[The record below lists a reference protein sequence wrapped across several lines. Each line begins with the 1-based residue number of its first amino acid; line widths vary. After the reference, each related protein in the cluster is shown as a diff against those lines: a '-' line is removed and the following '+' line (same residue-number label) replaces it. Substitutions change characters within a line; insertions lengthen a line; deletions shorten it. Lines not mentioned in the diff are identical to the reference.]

1 MPDEQKLLEYLRR
14 ATADLGHARQRLREE
29 EDARH
34 EPIAI
39 VSMSCRFPGGAD
51 NPELLWDLVS
61 SGTDAISEWPSD
73 RGWDTAALY
82 DPDPDR
88 PGTSYTR
95 HGGFLHE
102 AGEFDAAFFGMSP
115 REALATDPQ
124 QRLLLE
130 TSWETLER
138 AGIAPASLK
147 GTATGVFVG
156 AMTNGYGDGSRDQ
169 SDVQGLLH
177 TGTAGSVI
185 SGRISYTLGLEG
197 PAVTVD
203 TACSSSLV
211 ALHLAIRAL
220 RSGECSLA
228 LACGVTVMPHPDPYV
243 AFSRQRALAPDGRC
257 KAFAAGAD
265 GTSWSEGVGVL
276 LLERLSDA
284 RRNGHRV
291 LAVVRGSA
299 VNQDGASNGLTAPNG
314 PSQQRVIRAALAD
327 ARLLP
332 GDVDAVEAHG
342 TGTRLGD
349 PIEAQALLAT
359 YGQDRPSDRP
369 LLLGSLKSNVGH
381 TSAAAGVGGVI
392 KMVQALRHGVLP
404 RTLHVD
410 APTPQV
416 DWSSGAVEL
425 LTEERSWAADP
436 DRPRRA
442 AVSGFG
448 VSGTNAHVILEEAP
462 ASEDH
467 APAGTPD
474 AETTGATEAADATES
489 RDPLPLVP
497 WVLSARGEEALTERA
512 RQLLALVDAEPGL
525 SPGAVA
531 RALAGGRSPF
541 EHRAVVVAGDA
552 EGFRTGLTGL
562 VTGGEA
568 ANVVRGLAGPA
579 GRTVFV
585 FPGQGSQWT
594 GMALELLDSSPVFA
608 ARMAECERALAAH
621 VDWSL
626 TEVLTSAADLER
638 VDVVQPALWAVM
650 VSLAALWRS
659 AGVEPDAVLGH
670 SQGEIAAAVVAG
682 ALSLEDGAKVV
693 ALRSQAIVTLAG
705 RGAMASVPLPPGEL
719 ADRLAQWDGRLS
731 VAAANGPAATVL
743 SGDTE
748 AIDGI
753 VARLQAEDVRA
764 RRIPVDYASHSAH
777 VEEIRERLLECLAD
791 IRPTTGQVPFFSTVD
806 LRWQDS
812 DALDAEYW
820 YRNLRQTVRFEE
832 ATRTLL
838 DQGFRYFVESSAHPV
853 LTVGISQTAEAEE
866 SDAVAVGTLRRDQ
879 GGLDRF
885 LLSLAEAHTGGL
897 APDWDT
903 LLAGH
908 PDDTVDLPTYPFQRR
923 RFWLE
928 RPSAD
933 TQDTVV
939 DPADAAF
946 WESVGGQDL
955 PALTTTLGVRAED
968 PLTVVLPALADWRRR
983 RDERATVDSWR
994 YRIDWR
1000 PLADAPAGRTA
1011 TPTGTWLVA
1020 VTDATDDD
1028 PAREAVLRALREA
1041 GADPVPVVLTEAH
1054 TDRATLTARLSEA
1067 AAATG
1072 PVSGVLSLVALDE
1085 RPHPNHPHLP
1095 LGTALTLTLVQALG
1109 DSGVTAPLWCA
1120 TRGAVTTGRDD
1131 AVTSPGQH
1139 LVWGLGRCAALEHPQ
1154 RWGGLV
1160 DLPDTLDERAAARLC
1175 SLLAGPAGRDDED
1188 QVAVRHSGA
1197 YGRRLVRAR
1206 PADPARAEAWQ
1217 PRGTVLVTGGT
1228 GGVGAHLARWLAKG
1242 GAEHLVLVGRR
1253 GADAP
1258 GAADLA
1264 AELTALGTEVTVA
1277 ACDVADRDRLAE
1289 LVAGLEQ
1296 DGTRIRTV
1304 IHAAGTGLLVP
1315 LTDTDPDEFADIL
1328 YAKVAGAENLDA
1340 VFDRDD
1346 LDSFVL
1352 FSSISGVWGSG
1363 DHGAYAS
1370 ANAYLDALAD
1380 RRRARGRT
1388 ATSVVWGIWDPEG
1401 GAGMAAN
1408 LVEEQLRSRG
1418 IPFMAPQVAL
1428 TGLQQVL
1435 TDDETVVLVTAVD
1448 WDRFAPVFT
1457 SARPSPLIAD
1467 LPEVRRALAEET
1479 APGKDGDETAST
1491 LRDRIADLTPADRDR
1506 LLTDLVRGHAAGVLG
1521 HGSADAIAPERAF
1534 RELGFDSLTAVEMRN
1549 RLNAAT
1555 GLRLPLT
1562 VLFDYASAAA
1572 LARHLREELLG
1583 PDTAAPALPAVPA
1596 HVRADADDPIAI
1608 VGMSCRYPGDVRS
1621 PEDLWRLVAEG
1632 RDVISGL
1639 PADRGWDLDGLY
1651 DTDPDRPGTTYSA
1664 EGGFLYDAGQF
1675 DPAFFGISP
1684 REALAMDPQQRL
1696 LLETSWEALER
1707 AGIDPG
1713 SLRGGQVGVFA
1724 GAAYQGYGGLSDVP
1738 EEVEGHLIAGISTSI
1753 LSGRIAYTLGLE
1765 GPAVTVDTAC
1775 SSSLVAVHLA
1785 AQALRSGECTLAL
1798 AGGATVMGTPLSFT
1812 GFSRQRGLAAD
1823 GRCKS
1828 FAASADGFGMAEGV
1842 GLLLLERLSDA
1853 RRNGHPVLALVRGS
1867 AVNQDGASNGLTAP
1881 SGLAQQRVI
1890 RSALAG
1896 AGVPSAE
1903 VDVVEAHGTGTRL
1916 GDPIEAQALLA
1927 TYGQD
1932 RPADR
1937 PLLLGS
1943 LKSNIGH
1950 SQAAAGVAGIIK
1962 MVQAMRHEVLPR
1974 TLHAEE
1980 PTPNVDW
1987 SAGAVELLTE
1997 PRPWTRNGHPRRA
2010 GVSSFGLSGTNAHVI
2025 IEEPHDEE
2033 EPGRPADG
2041 SELGAAVPWLLS
2053 ARTPEALREQATR
2066 LHAQLTDRPELR
2078 PVDVAHTLA
2087 TTRSAFEHRAVV
2099 VGTDRDTLLTGLAAL
2114 AAGQNDPA
2122 VVRGTAATPGR
2133 TAFVFPGQGSQWV
2146 GMAVGLLDTAPVFA
2160 ERIAECERALSPYV
2174 DWSLTGVLRDDP
2186 GAPSLERV
2194 DVVQPVL
2201 FSVMVSLAALW
2212 RSYGVEPSA
2221 VVGHSQG
2228 EIAAA
2233 VVAGALSLEDGAKV
2247 VALRSR
2253 ILTAL
2258 VGRGAMLFV
2267 ALPDEDVRERLAPW
2281 GAKLSVAAVNG
2292 PASVT
2297 VSGDPEALEEFG
2309 ERLSEDG
2316 VMRWTIP
2323 GVTFAGHSP
2332 QVDELRRELLDALA
2346 GVTPRRTDIAFYSTV
2361 TGGALDTTA
2370 LDTEYWYRNLR
2381 EPVEF
2386 HRTVAALID
2395 AGHDTFVEASPHPVL
2410 TVWIERSLEAADV
2423 AGRVTGTLHTDDGGP
2438 DRFLA
2443 ALAGPHVHGVPVDW
2457 RAVFAGTDARPV
2469 ELPTYAFQR
2478 QRYWLEPTSAS
2489 ADGSAPQGGAQPA
2502 DTAFWDAV
2510 ERNDLTAVAAAL
2522 NLPDEDETART
2533 SLGGVLPALADWQR
2547 GRRGRTTIDG
2557 WRYRV
2562 TFKALHLAP
2571 GTPALTGTWWVVVPD
2586 GTATGPIT
2594 SGVLRALE
2602 RHGATAVPVEIGSAD
2617 TDRAELAARL
2627 GASTAPD
2634 GGVLSL
2640 LALAE
2645 EPYADGTALPT
2656 GLALTTTLL
2665 QALGDAGINAPL
2677 WSATSGA
2684 VSVGR
2689 SDALTAPAQATLW
2702 GLGAVA
2708 GVEYPE
2714 RWAGLIDLP
2723 ADLDDRS
2730 GGRLAAVLAG
2740 LDGEDQIAVRPSG
2753 VYGRRLVRA
2762 LPVEETTEGS
2772 WKPDGTVLITGG
2784 TGALGAHVARRLA
2797 RSGARHLLLT
2807 GRRGPDTPGAA
2818 ELVAELA
2825 DLGAHAEVAACDAAD
2840 RDALAALLAGI
2851 PEDRPLRAVVH
2862 AAGVLDDGVL
2872 DTLTPERAAA
2882 VLRPKMDA
2890 ARNLD
2895 TLTRDL
2901 DLTAFVLFSSL
2912 AGTLGGTGQGSYAAA
2927 NAFLDALA
2935 EQRRSL
2941 GLPATAVA
2949 WGLWAGDSAANSARE
2964 RLVRNGLPP
2973 MDPELAVTALEQ
2985 ALDRAETRLVLCDFA
3000 WDRFAPAYTALRPSV
3015 VLRELPEARDIL
3027 AAAGADRQETE
3038 ADSLAGRLA
3047 TLSAQERQEEL
3058 IRLVRTEVAAVLG
3071 YADPADIDP
3080 DRVFKD
3086 LGFDSLTAVDLRNR
3100 LSEVTGLRLSVTLV
3114 FDHPTVTALV
3124 DHVRSELGGTAPVP
3138 ESVPTVPASPASP
3151 AAPVDDDAIAVVAM
3165 SCRYP
3170 GGVTTPEELWRLVTS
3185 GADAITEFPTGR
3197 GWDLD
3202 ELYDPDPD
3210 KVGRTYAREGGFLHD
3225 ADHFDPAFFGI
3236 SPREALAIDPQ
3247 QRLLLEISWEAF
3259 ERAGIDPASLKGS
3272 RAGVFV
3278 GSSYRDYGS
3287 RVQQPTEEIEG
3298 YLGIGSAGSVAS
3310 GRISYTFGLEG
3321 PAVTVDTA
3329 CSSSLV
3335 AVHLAAQAL
3344 RAGECSLALAGGV
3357 TVMSTPGAFIEFSR
3371 QRGLAAD
3378 GRCKPFA
3385 AAADGTAWAEGAGMV
3400 VLERLS
3406 DARRNGHPVLALVRG
3421 SAVNQDGASNGLTA
3435 PNGPSQQRVIRQA
3448 LASAGLNSA
3457 DVDAVEAHGT
3467 GTRLGDPIEAQ
3478 ALLATYGQDR
3488 PSDRPLLLGSLK
3500 SNMGHAQAAAG
3511 IAGLQ
3516 KMVLAMRHGVLPR
3529 TLHVDAPT
3537 PFVDWSAGAVS
3548 LLTEDTPWPDNGHP
3562 RRAAISSF
3570 GVSGTN
3576 AHTILEHVP
3585 DEYVPDGVAEPE
3597 SADETAGAGDD
3608 GDGVVLP
3615 WLLSARSR
3623 VALRAQAQRLLE
3635 HADARPGLRPADI
3648 AHTLATAR
3656 SAFEYRGAVVG
3667 DSREAL
3673 IGGLKALATAG
3684 SAPGV
3689 TQGTAVAGRT
3699 AFLFAGQGSQRAGM
3713 GAELYARY
3721 PVFADAFDAICAEL
3735 DPLLDR
3741 PLRDVVFAPAGSDA
3755 AALLDRTEYTQPA
3768 LFAVEVALFRLV
3780 EHWGVVPDLLLGH
3793 SIGELAAA
3801 HVAGVLS
3808 APDAAA
3814 LVAARGRLMQAL
3826 PEGGAMVALTASEED
3841 VAALLAPYEGR
3852 VAVAAVNGPASVVVS
3867 GDEDAVLDIAEQWR
3881 GRGGKARRL
3890 TVSHA
3895 FHSPHMDAMLDEFR
3909 RVAESLDFRA
3919 PRIPLVSDVTGEL
3932 ATPEQ
3937 LGSPEY
3943 WVRHVREAVRFHD
3956 GMRRLAAEGA
3966 MTYLELGPDGSLT
3979 AMGRDCLADDSPSG
3993 FEDPA
3998 DPSAAGAL
4006 VPLLRKDRTETRA
4019 VTDALAHLYVRG
4031 TAVDWP
4037 TVMDTDATGT
4047 ARQVDLPTY
4056 AFQRER
4062 YWLEATAAAGGMA
4075 AAGLL
4080 PADHPLLGAA
4090 VPLADTDGVLFT
4102 SRLSVRTHPWL
4113 ADHGVYGTAL
4123 LPATALL
4130 ELAVRAGD
4138 QVGYGQVE
4146 ELTLEAPLVIPARGA
4161 VVLQLSVGA
4170 PDASGARPVSV
4181 HTRPEDTDDAAWT
4194 CHARGLLIPTTEATE
4209 PAESMIWPPTGAEP
4223 VELDGLYERFAEGG
4237 FGYGPAFQGL
4247 REVWRLGDEVYA
4259 EASLPSEQQAE
4270 AAKFGLHPALLD
4282 SALHSLIFGV
4292 LEGTTQGWLP
4302 FSWNG
4307 IRLHASGAR
4316 ALRIRL
4322 TPAGNNAVSVR
4333 ATDTA
4338 GQPVASIRSLVL
4350 RPVNPDQVRAAR
4362 TAHHDDLYRVEWPVL
4377 PQPAAADPDGWA
4389 VIGAEAPDWA
4399 AHGITRSA
4407 TDLEALSREI
4417 AEGAGAIAPPAVVLA
4432 HVPAAPAGQGQA
4444 DAVRHVTGR
4453 TLALVRDWLADDTFA
4468 DAKLVLVTRGG
4479 VPSTADGDAP
4489 DLTHAAVWGLVRSA
4503 QTENPGR
4510 FVLADLDDASRD
4522 GLVAAVASGEPQLA
4536 LRESRAH
4543 IARLARVPAAEQQA
4557 TPDWGRPGTVLITGG
4572 TGAIGSVLARH
4583 LVAEHGVKRLLL
4595 TSRRGPAAEGAAD
4608 LVVDLAA
4615 LGAHAEVVACD
4626 AADREALARLL
4637 DSLPEAH
4644 PLTAVVHAAG
4654 TIADGVVDAMTPAQ
4668 LDTALR
4674 PKVDAAWNLH
4684 ELTEGMDLSAF
4695 VVFSSIAGVF
4705 GGMGQG
4711 NYAAANSFLDAL
4723 AHHRRTLG
4731 LPAASLAWGLW
4742 ANKGGMSGGLDEADF
4757 RRIARGGI
4765 VAFSPAEGAA
4775 LFDTANATG
4784 EPVVLPLRLDTTALA
4799 AQSGTGGVPAL
4810 LRGLVRPPARRSA
4823 AAGEAAPDAADTL
4836 RRTLAGQPEHRRT
4849 RTLLDLV
4856 RGHAATVLG
4865 FPGPASVDA
4874 ERGLLELGFDSLT
4887 AVELRNRLGA
4897 ATGLRLPATLLFD
4910 HPTSGAIA
4918 RQLAVELAPEGTE
4931 SDPASAD
4938 TTGLAELGLLEGA
4951 LDSGT
4956 AAPEL
4961 INRLQELIGRLR
4973 PGTGDAAEDRLEERM
4988 DTASDDEL
4996 FEFIDNELGMS

>member
-14 ATADLGHARQRLREE
+14 ATADLGQARQRLREE

-39 VSMSCRFPGGAD
+39 VSMSCRYPGGAD
-51 NPELLWDLVS
+51 DPEQLWDMVA
-61 SGTDAISEWPSD
+61 SGTDAISEWPAD

-95 HGGFLHE
+95 HGGFLHR

-138 AGIAPASLK
+138 AGLDPAALK
-147 GTATGVFVG
+147 GSATGVFVG
-156 AMTNGYGDGSRDQ
+156 AMTNDYGDGSRDR

-265 GTSWSEGVGVL
+265 GTSWSEGAGVL

-284 RRNGHRV
+284 RRHGRRV

-359 YGQDRPSDRP
+359 YGQDREEP
-369 LLLGSLKSNVGH
+369 LWLGSLKSNIGH

-392 KMVQALRHGVLP
+392 KMVQAMRHGVLP

-410 APTPQV
+410 APSPQV
-416 DWSSGAVEL
+416 DWSSGAVRL
-425 LTEERSWAADP
+425 LTEERSWP
-436 DRPRRA
+436 SGPERPRRA

-462 ASEDH
+462 PAEDS
-467 APAGTPD
+467 APAGTTEPD
-474 AETTGATEAADATES
+474 ETAGTTEPDDAPRATES
-489 RDPLPLVP
+489 GDPMPLPLVP
-497 WVLSARGEEALTERA
+497 WVLSARSEEALIERA
-512 RQLLALVDAEPGL
+512 RQLLPLVDLLDADDGPG
-525 SPGAVA
+525 PGAVA
-531 RALAGGRSPF
+531 RALATGRSAF
-541 EHRAVVVAGDA
+541 EHRAVVVAGDPD
-552 EGFRTGLTGL
+552 GFRAGLTGL

-568 ANVVRGLAGPA
+568 AGVVRGVAGPA

-594 GMALELLDSSPVFA
+594 GMALDLLDSSPVFA
-608 ARMAECERALAAH
+608 ARMAACERALAPH

-626 TEVLTSAADLER
+626 AAVLRGDADAPPLDR

-693 ALRSQAIVTLAG
+693 ALRSQALTALAG
-705 RGAMASVPLPPGEL
+705 RGGMASVPLPPEEL
-719 ADRLAQWDGRLS
+719 ADRLGQWDGRLF

-748 AIDGI
+748 AIDGV
-753 VARLQAEDVRA
+753 VAELQAEDVRA

-791 IRPTTGQVPFFSTVD
+791 IEPTTGRVPFFSTVD
-806 LRWQDS
+806 LNWQDS
-812 DALDAEYW
+812 GTLDAEYW

-838 DQGFRYFVESSAHPV
+838 AQGFRFFVESSAHPV

-908 PDDTVDLPTYPFQRR
+908 PGGTVDLPTYPFQRR
-923 RFWLE
+923 RYWLE
-928 RPSAD
+928 RPPAGAED
-933 TQDTVV
+933 TAAT

-955 PALTTTLGVRAED
+955 PALTTTLGVRPED

-1000 PLADAPAGRTA
+1000 PLAAAPAGRTA
-1011 TPTGTWLVA
+1011 AAPTGTWLVA
-1020 VTDATDDD
+1020 VTDGTEAD
-1028 PAREAVLRALREA
+1028 PARDAVIRALREA
-1041 GADPVPVVLTEAH
+1041 GVVPVPVVLTEAH
-1054 TDRATLTARLSEA
+1054 ADRATLTAHLSEA
-1067 AAATG
+1067 STG
-1072 PVSGVLSLVALDE
+1072 PVDGVLSLVALDE
-1085 RPHPNHPHLP
+1085 RPHPSHPHLP
-1095 LGTALTLTLVQALG
+1095 LGLALTLTLVQALG
-1109 DSGVTAPLWCA
+1109 DAGVTAPLWCA

-1139 LVWGLGRCAALEHPQ
+1139 MVWGLGRCAALEHPQ

-1160 DLPDTLDERAAARLC
+1160 DLPDTLDERAAALLC
-1175 SLLAGPAGRDDED
+1175 GVLAGRDDED
-1188 QVAVRHSGA
+1188 QVAVRPSGA

-1206 PADPARAEAWQ
+1206 PADPARADAWQ

-1253 GADAP
+1253 GADTP
-1258 GAADLA
+1258 GAADLT
-1264 AELTALGTEVTVA
+1264 AELTALGTRVTVA

-1296 DGTRIRTV
+1296 DGSRISTV

-1315 LTDTDPDEFADIL
+1315 LSDTDPDEFADIL

-1363 DHGAYAS
+1363 DHGAYAA
-1370 ANAYLDALAD
+1370 ANAHLDALAD

-1408 LVEEQLRSRG
+1408 LVEEQLRGRG

-1457 SARPSPLIAD
+1457 SARPSPLIGD

-1479 APGKDGDETAST
+1479 APGQDGDDTASS
-1491 LRDRIADLTPADRDR
+1491 LRDRIADLPPADRDR
-1506 LLTDLVRGHAAGVLG
+1506 LLTDLVRAHAAAVLG

-1562 VLFDYASAAA
+1562 VLFDYASADA
-1572 LARHLREELLG
+1572 LARHLRGELLG
-1583 PDTAAPALPAVPA
+1583 PDTAAPAGPAVPA
-1596 HVRADADDPIAI
+1596 HVPADADDPIAI
-1608 VGMSCRYPGDVRS
+1608 VGMSCRYPGDVRT
-1621 PEDLWRLVAEG
+1621 PDDLWRLVAEG
-1632 RDVISGL
+1632 RDVISAL

-1651 DTDPDRPGTTYSA
+1651 DTDPDRPGTTYSS

-1707 AGIDPG
+1707 AGIDPA

-1785 AQALRSGECTLAL
+1785 AQALRSGECSLAL
-1798 AGGATVMGTPLSFT
+1798 AGGVTVMGTPLSFT

-1828 FAASADGFGMAEGV
+1828 FGADADGFGMAEGV

-1853 RRNGHPVLALVRGS
+1853 RRNGHRVLALVRGS

-1987 SAGAVELLTE
+1987 SLGAVELLTE
-1997 PRPWTRNGHPRRA
+1997 PRPWTRGGHPRRA

-2025 IEEPHDEE
+2025 IEEPYGEAPAAAPEE
-2033 EPGRPADG
+2033 NAPV
-2041 SELGAAVPWLLS
+2041 AAVPWLLS
-2053 ARTPEALREQATR
+2053 GRTPEALREQAAR
-2066 LHAQLTDRPELR
+2066 LHAHLTDRPELR
-2078 PVDVAHTLA
+2078 PHDVGLTL
-2087 TTRSAFEHRAVV
+2087 TTARSAFEHRAVV
-2099 VGTDRDTLLTGLAAL
+2099 VGADRDTLLTGLAAL
-2114 AAGQNDPA
+2114 AAGENDPA
-2122 VVRGTAATPGR
+2122 VVHGTAATPGR
-2133 TAFVFPGQGSQWV
+2133 TVFVFPGQGSQWA
-2146 GMAVGLLDTAPVFA
+2146 GMAVGLLDSAPVFA
-2160 ERIAECERALSPYV
+2160 ERVAQCERALSPYV
-2174 DWSLTGVLRDDP
+2174 DWSLTEVLRGEP
-2186 GAPSLERV
+2186 GSPPLDRV

-2221 VVGHSQG
+2221 VIGHSQG

-2233 VVAGALSLEDGAKV
+2233 VVAGALSLEDGARI

-2253 ILTAL
+2253 ILTTL
-2258 VGRGAMLFV
+2258 VDRGAMLFV
-2267 ALPDEDVRERLAPW
+2267 ALPDDQVRERLAPW
-2281 GAKLSVAAVNG
+2281 GDRLSVAAVNG
-2292 PASVT
+2292 PAAVT

-2309 ERLSEDG
+2309 DRLSEDG
-2316 VMRWTIP
+2316 VMRWMIP

-2332 QVDELRRELLDALA
+2332 QVDGLRRELLDALA
-2346 GVTPRRTDIAFYSTV
+2346 GVTPRRTDVAFYSTV

-2386 HRTVAALID
+2386 HRAVAALID
-2395 AGHDTFVEASPHPVL
+2395 AGHDTFVEVSPHPVL
-2410 TVWIERSLEAADV
+2410 AVWVEKSLEAAEV
-2423 AGRVTGTLHTDDGGP
+2423 AGLVTGTLHTDDGGP
-2438 DRFLA
+2438 GRFLT

-2478 QRYWLEPTSAS
+2478 RRYWLEPTAAAAA
-2489 ADGSAPQGGAQPA
+2489 ADGGAQPA
-2502 DTAFWDAV
+2502 DTSFWEAV
-2510 ERNDLTAVAAAL
+2510 ERHDLAAVAAAL
-2522 NLPDEDETART
+2522 NLPDEDTTARA
-2533 SLGGVLPALADWQR
+2533 SLDGVLPALADWQR

-2557 WRYRV
+2557 WRYHV
-2562 TFKALHLAP
+2562 TFKPLHLTP
-2571 GTPALTGTWWVVVPD
+2571 GTPALTGTWWVVVPA
-2586 GTATGPIT
+2586 GAATHPVVG
-2594 SGVLRALE
+2594 GALRALE
-2602 RHGATAVPVEIGSAD
+2602 RHGATAVPVEIGTVG
-2617 TDRAELAARL
+2617 TDRAGLAARL
-2627 GASTAPD
+2627 GAPTAPD

-2645 EPYADGTALPT
+2645 QPYTDGTALPT
-2656 GLALTTTLL
+2656 GLALTTLLL

-2677 WSATSGA
+2677 WSATCGA

-2714 RWAGLIDLP
+2714 RWAGMLDLP
-2723 ADLDDRS
+2723 SDLDERA

-2740 LDGEDQIAVRPSG
+2740 LDGEDQIAIRPSG

-2762 LPVEETTEGS
+2762 RPADETTADAFT
-2772 WKPDGTVLITGG
+2772 PDGTVLITGG

-2825 DLGAHAEVAACDAAD
+2825 GLGAETTVAACDAAD
-2840 RDALAALLAGI
+2840 RDALAALLADI
-2851 PEDRPLRAVVH
+2851 PEDRPLRTVVH
-2862 AAGVLDDGVL
+2862 AAGLLDDGVL
-2872 DTLTPERAAA
+2872 DTLTPERAAG

-2890 ARNLD
+2890 ALNLD
-2895 TLTRDL
+2895 ALTRDL

-2941 GLPATAVA
+2941 GLPATSVA
-2949 WGLWAGDSAANSARE
+2949 WGLWAGDNAADSARE
-2964 RLVRNGLPP
+2964 RLIRNGLPP

-2985 ALDRAETRLVLCDFA
+2985 AMGRADTRLVLCDFA
-3000 WDRFAPAYTALRPSV
+3000 WDRFAPAYTALRPSAA
-3015 VLRELPEARDIL
+3015 LRDLPDARDIL
-3027 AAAGADRQETE
+3027 AAGGAGRQETE
-3038 ADSLAGRLA
+3038 ADSLAARLA
-3047 TLSAQERQEEL
+3047 ALSAQERQEEL
-3058 IRLVRTEVAAVLG
+3058 TRLVATEVAAVLG
-3071 YADPADIDP
+3071 HPDPAGVDP

-3100 LSEVTGLRLSVTLV
+3100 LSEATGLRLSVTLV

-3124 DHVRSELGGTAPVP
+3124 DHVRSELGDTAPVP
-3138 ESVPTVPASPASP
+3138 VSAPAPVSASSS
-3151 AAPVDDDAIAVVAM
+3151 AAPADDDAIAVVAM

-3185 GADAITEFPTGR
+3185 GSDAITEFPTGR

-3202 ELYDPDPD
+3202 ELYDPDPERL
-3210 KVGRTYAREGGFLHD
+3210 GRTYAREGGFLHD

-3287 RVQQPTEEIEG
+3287 RVQQPTEETEG

-3310 GRISYTFGLEG
+3310 GRIAYTFGLEG

-3344 RAGECSLALAGGV
+3344 RGGECSLALAGGV

-3448 LASAGLNSA
+3448 LASAGLDSA

-3488 PSDRPLLLGSLK
+3488 PADRPLLLGSLK
-3500 SNMGHAQAAAG
+3500 SNIGHAQAAAG

-3537 PFVDWSAGAVS
+3537 PFVDWSAGAVT

-3562 RRAAISSF
+3562 RRAGISSF

-3585 DEYVPDGVAEPE
+3585 DEYAPDGL
-3597 SADETAGAGDD
+3597 DEAGDD
-3608 GDGVVLP
+3608 AADDGTVLP

-3623 VALRAQAQRLLE
+3623 AALRAQAQRLLE
-3635 HADARPGLRPADI
+3635 HTDARPGLRPADI
-3648 AHTLATAR
+3648 AHTLATGR
-3656 SAFEYRGAVVG
+3656 GAFEYRGAVVG

-3673 IGGLKALATAG
+3673 TGGLKALATGG
-3684 SAPGV
+3684 SASGV
-3689 TQGTAVAGRT
+3689 TQGTAVTGKV

-3721 PVFADAFDAICAEL
+3721 PVFADAFDEICAEL

-3741 PLRDVVFAPAGSDA
+3741 PLREVVFAPAGSDA

-3801 HVAGVLS
+3801 HVAGVLT

-3826 PEGGAMVALTASEED
+3826 PEGGAMVALTASEAD
-3841 VAALLAPYEGR
+3841 ATALLAPYDGR

-3867 GDEDAVLDIAEQWR
+3867 GDEDAVLDLAEQWR
-3881 GRGGKARRL
+3881 DRDGKARRL

-3895 FHSPHMDAMLDEFR
+3895 FHSPLMDAMLDEFR
-3909 RVAESLDFRA
+3909 RVAESLDYRA

-3937 LGSPEY
+3937 LASPEY

-3966 MTYLELGPDGSLT
+3966 VTYLELGPDGSLT
-3979 AMGRDCLADDSPSG
+3979 AMGRDCLAEADPIGSDDPV
-3993 FEDPA
+3993 
-3998 DPSAAGAL
+3998 DPSAAGPL

-4019 VTDALAHLYVRG
+4019 LTDALAQLYVRG

-4037 TVMDTDATGT
+4037 TVLEATG
-4047 ARQVDLPTY
+4047 RGGQVELPTY

-4062 YWLEATAAAGGMA
+4062 YWLEATAASGGMA

-4080 PADHPLLGAA
+4080 AADHPLLGAA

-4113 ADHGVYGTAL
+4113 ADHGVFGTAL

-4138 QVGYGQVE
+4138 QVGCGQVE
-4146 ELTLEAPLVIPARGA
+4146 ELTLETPLVIPAQGSVA
-4161 VVLQLSVGA
+4161 LQLTVGA
-4170 PDASGARPVSV
+4170 PDSTGARPLSV
-4181 HTRPEDTDDAAWT
+4181 HTRPGDTDDMGWT
-4194 CHARGLLIPTTEATE
+4194 CHARGLLVPTADETE
-4209 PAESMIWPPTGAEP
+4209 PADPVTWPPAGAQP
-4223 VELDGLYERFAEGG
+4223 VEIDGLYERFAEGG

-4247 REVWRLGDEVYA
+4247 REVWRLGDDVYA

-4316 ALRIRL
+4316 AVRIRL
-4322 TPAGNNAVSVR
+4322 TPTGNNAVSVR

-4362 TAHHDDLYRVEWPVL
+4362 TAHHDDLYRVEWPTL
-4377 PQPAAADPDGWA
+4377 SRPAAADPDGWA

-4407 TDLEALSREI
+4407 TGLEALSREI
-4417 AEGAGAIAPPAVVLA
+4417 AGEAGGVAPPTVVLA
-4432 HVPAAPAGQGQA
+4432 HVPAAPAGLGQP
-4444 DAVRHVTGR
+4444 DAVRHVTGHAL
-4453 TLALVRDWLADDTFA
+4453 TLVQEWLADDTFA

-4479 VPSTADGDAP
+4479 VPVSADGVAQ
-4489 DLTHAAVWGLVRSA
+4489 DLAHAAVWGLVRSA

-4510 FVLADLDDASRD
+4510 FVLADLDDASED
-4522 GLVAAVASGEPQLA
+4522 ALVAAVASGEPQLA
-4536 LRESRAH
+4536 LREGRTH
-4543 IARLARVPAAEQQA
+4543 IARLTKVPVTEQPG

-4583 LVAEHGVKRLLL
+4583 LAAEHGVKRLLL

-4608 LVVDLAA
+4608 LVVELAE
-4615 LGAHAEVVACD
+4615 LGAQAEIVACD
-4626 AADREALARLL
+4626 AADRDALARLL
-4637 DSLPEAH
+4637 GALPEDQ

-4654 TIADGVVDAMTPAQ
+4654 TIADGVVNAMTPVR
-4668 LDTALR
+4668 LDTVLR
-4674 PKVDAAWNLH
+4674 PKVDAAWHLH
-4684 ELTEGMDLSAF
+4684 ELTEDMDLSAF
-4695 VVFSSIAGVF
+4695 VVFSSIAGIF

-4711 NYAAANSFLDAL
+4711 NYAAANAFLDAL
-4723 AHHRRTLG
+4723 AHHRRANG

-4775 LFDTANATG
+4775 LFDTANASG

-4799 AQSGTGGVPAL
+4799 AQSGADGVPAL
-4810 LRGLVRPPARRSA
+4810 LRGLVRPAARRSA
-4823 AAGEAAPDAADTL
+4823 AAGEAAPEAADTL
-4836 RRTLAGQPEHRRT
+4836 RRTLAGQPEHRRL

-4856 RGHAATVLG
+4856 RGHAAIVLG

-4910 HPTSGAIA
+4910 HPTSGAVA
-4918 RQLAVELAPEGTE
+4918 RQLAVELAIEDTGP
-4931 SDPASAD
+4931 DPAAD
-4938 TTGLAELGLLEGA
+4938 TAGLAELGRLEGA

-4956 AAPEL
+4956 ATPEL

-4973 PGTGDAAEDRLEERM
+4973 PDTGAAAEDRLEERM

>member
-14 ATADLGHARQRLREE
+14 ATADLGQARQRLREE

-39 VSMSCRFPGGAD
+39 VSMSCRYPGGAD
-51 NPELLWDLVS
+51 DPEQLWDMVS

-95 HGGFLHE
+95 HGGFLHR

-138 AGIAPASLK
+138 AGIDPAVLK

-156 AMTNGYGDGSRDQ
+156 AMTNGYGDGSRDR

-228 LACGVTVMPHPDPYV
+228 LACGVTVMPHPDPFV

-284 RRNGHRV
+284 RRHGRRV

-359 YGQDRPSDRP
+359 YGQDRAEP
-369 LLLGSLKSNVGH
+369 LWLGSLKSNIGH

-392 KMVQALRHGVLP
+392 KMVQALRHEVLP

-416 DWSSGAVEL
+416 DWSAGAVEL
-425 LTEERSWAADP
+425 LTEERPWAFDP

-462 ASEDH
+462 ES
-467 APAGTPD
+467 
-474 AETTGATEAADATES
+474 AETPEAPETAT
-489 RDPLPLVP
+489 PLPLVP
-497 WVLSARGEEALTERA
+497 WVLSARGEDALADRA
-512 RQLLALVDAEPGL
+512 RQLLALADADAV

-531 RALAGGRSPF
+531 RALATSRSPL

-552 EGFRTGLTGL
+552 EGFRTGLTAL
-562 VTGGEA
+562 ATGAEA

-585 FPGQGSQWT
+585 FPGQGTQWT
-594 GMALELLDSSPVFA
+594 GMALELLDTSPVFA
-608 ARMAECERALAAH
+608 ARMAACERALAPH

-626 TEVLTSAADLER
+626 TGVLSSATDLER

-693 ALRSQAIVTLAG
+693 ALRSRAITAIAG
-705 RGAMASVPLPPGEL
+705 RGGMASVPLAPGEL
-719 ADRLAQWDGRLS
+719 AGHLGPWGDRLS

-753 VARLQAEDVRA
+753 VAQLQAEDVRA

-791 IRPTTGQVPFFSTVD
+791 IEPTTGRVPFFSTVD
-806 LRWQDS
+806 LNWQAPG
-812 DALDAEYW
+812 ALDAEYW

-838 DQGFRYFVESSAHPV
+838 AQGFRFFVESSAHPV

-908 PDDTVDLPTYPFQRR
+908 PGDTVDLPTYPFQRR
-923 RFWLE
+923 RYWLE
-928 RPSAD
+928 RPSTDAED
-933 TQDTVV
+933 TAAG

-955 PALTTTLGVRAED
+955 PALTTTLGVRPED

-994 YRIDWR
+994 YRVDWR
-1000 PLADAPAGRTA
+1000 PLADDSPAGRTA
-1011 TPTGTWLVA
+1011 AAPTGTWLVA
-1020 VTDATDDD
+1020 VTDGTEGD
-1028 PAREAVLRALREA
+1028 PARDAVVRALREA
-1041 GADPVPVVLTEAH
+1041 GAVPVPVVLTEAH
-1054 TDRATLTARLSEA
+1054 TDRATLTAHLTEA
-1067 AAATG
+1067 STG
-1072 PVSGVLSLVALDE
+1072 PVHGVLSLVALDE
-1085 RPHPNHPHLP
+1085 RPHPGHPHLP
-1095 LGTALTLTLVQALG
+1095 LGLALTLTLVQALG

-1139 LVWGLGRCAALEHPQ
+1139 MVWGLGRCAALEHPQ

-1175 SLLAGPAGRDDED
+1175 GILAGRDDED
-1188 QVAVRHSGA
+1188 QVAVRPSGA

-1206 PADPARAEAWQ
+1206 PADPARADAWQ

-1228 GGVGAHLARWLAKG
+1228 GGVGAHLARWLAEG

-1253 GADAP
+1253 GADTP

-1264 AELTALGTEVTVA
+1264 AELTALGTRVTVA

-1289 LVAGLEQ
+1289 LVAGIEQ
-1296 DGTRIRTV
+1296 DGTRISTV

-1315 LTDTDPDEFADIL
+1315 LADTDPDEFADVL

-1408 LVEEQLRSRG
+1408 LVEEQLRGRG

-1428 TGLQQVL
+1428 TAFQQVL

-1457 SARPSPLIAD
+1457 SARPSPLIGD

-1479 APGKDGDETAST
+1479 APGQDGDDTASS
-1491 LRDRIADLTPADRDR
+1491 LRDRIADLPPADRDR
-1506 LLTDLVRGHAAGVLG
+1506 LLTDLVRTHAAAVLG

-1562 VLFDYASAAA
+1562 VLFDYASADA

-1583 PDTAAPALPAVPA
+1583 PDTAAPAGPAVPA
-1596 HVRADADDPIAI
+1596 HVPADADDPIAI
-1608 VGMSCRYPGDVRS
+1608 VGMSCRYPGDVRT
-1621 PEDLWRLVAEG
+1621 PDDLWRLVAEG
-1632 RDVISGL
+1632 RDVISAL

-1651 DTDPDRPGTTYSA
+1651 DTDPDRPGTTYSS

-1707 AGIDPG
+1707 AGIDPA

-1785 AQALRSGECTLAL
+1785 AQALRSGECSLAL
-1798 AGGATVMGTPLSFT
+1798 AGGVTVMGTPLSFT

-1828 FAASADGFGMAEGV
+1828 FGADADGFGMAEGA

-1853 RRNGHPVLALVRGS
+1853 RRNGHRVLALVRGS

-1896 AGVPSAE
+1896 AGLAPAE

-1962 MVQAMRHEVLPR
+1962 MVQAMRHEELPR

-1997 PRPWTRNGHPRRA
+1997 PRPWARAGHPRRA

-2025 IEEPHDEE
+2025 IEEPSEDEE
-2033 EPGRPADG
+2033 SGAPADG
-2041 SELGAAVPWLLS
+2041 SALGAAVPWLLS
-2053 ARTPEALREQATR
+2053 ARTPEALREQAAR
-2066 LHAQLTDRPELR
+2066 LHTSLTDRPQLPPAEVGR
-2078 PVDVAHTLA
+2078 ALA

-2114 AAGQNDPA
+2114 AAGENDPT
-2122 VVRGTAATPGR
+2122 VVRGTATTPGR
-2133 TAFVFPGQGSQWV
+2133 TVFVFPGQGSQWV
-2146 GMAVGLLDTAPVFA
+2146 GMAVGLLDSAPVFA
-2160 ERIAECERALSPYV
+2160 ERIAACERALSPYL
-2174 DWSLTGVLRDDP
+2174 DWSLTDVLRAAP
-2186 GAPSLERV
+2186 GSPPLDRV

-2201 FSVMVSLAALW
+2201 FSMMVSLAALW

-2233 VVAGALSLEDGAKV
+2233 VVAGALTLEDGARI

-2253 ILTAL
+2253 ILTTL
-2258 VGRGAMLFV
+2258 VDRGAMLFV
-2267 ALPDEDVRERLAPW
+2267 ALPDEEVRERLAPW
-2281 GAKLSVAAVNG
+2281 SGKLSVAAVNG
-2292 PASVT
+2292 AAAVT

-2332 QVDELRRELLDALA
+2332 QVDEVRGELLDALA
-2346 GVTPRRTDIAFYSTV
+2346 GITPRRSDIAFYSTV
-2361 TGGALDTTA
+2361 TGGVLDTTA

-2386 HRTVAALID
+2386 HRTVAALIED
-2395 AGHDTFVEASPHPVL
+2395 GHDTFVETGPHPVL

-2423 AGRVTGTLHTDDGGP
+2423 TGRVTGTLLTDDGGP
-2438 DRFLA
+2438 DRFLT
-2443 ALAGPHVHGVPVDW
+2443 ALAAPHVHGVPVDW
-2457 RAVFAGTDARPV
+2457 SAVFGGVAPRPV

-2478 QRYWLEPTSAS
+2478 QRYWLEPIATPAEAATGAPG
-2489 ADGSAPQGGAQPA
+2489 ADRPG

-2510 ERNDLTAVAAAL
+2510 ERNDLSAVATAL
-2522 NLPDEDETART
+2522 NLPDEDDGART

-2547 GRRGRTTIDG
+2547 GRRSRSAIDG

-2562 TFKALHLAP
+2562 TYKTLHPAP
-2571 GTPALTGTWWVVVPD
+2571 GTPALTGAWWVVVPAD
-2586 GTATGPIT
+2586 AADHPVVTGA
-2594 SGVLRALE
+2594 LRALE
-2602 RHGATAVPVEIGSAD
+2602 RHGALAVAVEIGAAD
-2617 TDRAELAARL
+2617 TDRAALAARL
-2627 GASTAPD
+2627 GALTAPS

-2645 EPYADGTALPT
+2645 QPYTDGTALPT
-2656 GLALTTTLL
+2656 GLTLTTTLL

-2677 WSATSGA
+2677 WSATCGA

-2714 RWAGLIDLP
+2714 RWAGLVDLP

-2740 LDGEDQIAVRPSG
+2740 LDGEDQVAIRPSG
-2753 VYGRRLVRA
+2753 IYGRRLVRA
-2762 LPVEETTEGS
+2762 LPGDETAPVA

-2784 TGALGAHVARRLA
+2784 TGALGAHIARRLA
-2797 RSGARHLLLT
+2797 RSGTRHLLLT

-2825 DLGAHAEVAACDAAD
+2825 DLGAEARIAACDAAD

-2851 PEDRPLRAVVH
+2851 PDDRPLRAVVH

-2872 DTLTPERAAA
+2872 DTLTPERAAG

-2895 TLTRDL
+2895 ALTRDL

-2927 NAFLDALA
+2927 NAYLDALA
-2935 EQRRSL
+2935 EHRRSL

-2964 RLVRNGLPP
+2964 QLVRNGIPP

-2985 ALDRAETRLVLCDFA
+2985 AVEQGENRLILCDFA
-3000 WDRFAPAYTALRPSV
+3000 WDRFAPAYTALRPSA
-3015 VLRELPEARDIL
+3015 VLRDLPEARDIL
-3027 AAAGADRQETE
+3027 PAAGADGQDTG
-3038 ADSLAGRLA
+3038 ADSLAARLA
-3047 TLSAQERQEEL
+3047 ALSAQERQEEL
-3058 IRLVRTEVAAVLG
+3058 TRLVATEVAAVLG
-3071 YADPADIDP
+3071 YPDPAGIDP

-3100 LSEVTGLRLSVTLV
+3100 LSEATGLRLSVTLV

-3124 DHVRSELGGTAPVP
+3124 DHVRSELGGTASVSTSAPV
-3138 ESVPTVPASPASP
+3138 VPDSPALP
-3151 AAPVDDDAIAVVAM
+3151 VVDDDAIAVVSM

-3170 GGVTTPEELWRLVTS
+3170 GGVTTPEELWRLVAS

-3197 GWDLD
+3197 GWNLD
-3202 ELYDPDPD
+3202 ELYDPDPE
-3210 KVGRTYAREGGFLHD
+3210 KIGRTYAREGGFLHD

-3287 RVQQPTEEIEG
+3287 RVQEPTEETEG

-3344 RAGECSLALAGGV
+3344 RSGECTLALAGGV
-3357 TVMSTPGAFIEFSR
+3357 TVMSTPDAFVEFSR

-3385 AAADGTAWAEGAGMV
+3385 EAADGTAWAEGAGMV

-3488 PSDRPLLLGSLK
+3488 PADRPLLLGSLK

-3562 RRAAISSF
+3562 RRAGISSF

-3585 DEYVPDGVAEPE
+3585 DEYALDG
-3597 SADETAGAGDD
+3597 ADEVGDD
-3608 GDGVVLP
+3608 TADEGTVLP

-3623 VALRAQAQRLLE
+3623 AALRAQAQRLLE
-3635 HADARPGLRPADI
+3635 HTDARPGLRPADI
-3648 AHTLATAR
+3648 AHTLATGR

-3673 IGGLKALATAG
+3673 TGGLKALATGG
-3684 SAPGV
+3684 SASGV
-3689 TQGTAVAGRT
+3689 TQGTAVAGKL
-3699 AFLFAGQGSQRAGM
+3699 AFLFAGQGSQRAEM

-3721 PVFADAFDAICAEL
+3721 PVFADAFDEICAEL

-3741 PLRDVVFAPAGSDA
+3741 PLREVVFAPAGSDA

-3780 EHWGVVPDLLLGH
+3780 EHGGVVPDLLFGH

-3801 HVAGVLS
+3801 HVAGVLT

-3826 PEGGAMVALTASEED
+3826 PEGGAMVALTASEEE
-3841 VAALLAPYEGR
+3841 ATELLASHEGR

-3867 GDEDAVLDIAEQWR
+3867 GDEDAVLDAAERWR
-3881 GRGGKARRL
+3881 ARGGKARRL

-3895 FHSPHMDAMLDEFR
+3895 FHSPHMDGMLDEFR
-3909 RVAESLDFRA
+3909 RVAERLDLRA
-3919 PRIPLVSDVTGEL
+3919 PRIPLVSDITGEL

-3937 LGSPEY
+3937 LMSPEY

-3966 MTYLELGPDGSLT
+3966 VTYLELGPDGSLT
-3979 AMGRDCLADDSPSG
+3979 AMGRDCLAEADPIGSDDPV
-3993 FEDPA
+3993 
-3998 DPSAAGAL
+3998 DPSAAGPL

-4019 VTDALAHLYVRG
+4019 LTDALAQLYVRG

-4037 TVMDTDATGT
+4037 TVLETTG
-4047 ARQVDLPTY
+4047 RGGRVELPTY

-4062 YWLEATAAAGGMA
+4062 YWLEATAASGGMA

-4113 ADHGVYGTAL
+4113 ADHGVFGTAL

-4138 QVGYGQVE
+4138 QVGCGQVE
-4146 ELTLEAPLVIPARGA
+4146 ELTLETPLVIPAQGSVA
-4161 VVLQLSVGA
+4161 LQLTVGA
-4170 PDASGARPVSV
+4170 PDSTGARPLSV
-4181 HTRPEDTDDAAWT
+4181 HTRPGDTDDMGWT
-4194 CHARGLLIPTTEATE
+4194 CHARGLLVPAADETE
-4209 PAESMIWPPTGAEP
+4209 PAGSVTWPPAGAQP
-4223 VELDGLYERFAEGG
+4223 VPIDGLYERFAEGG

-4247 REVWRLGDEVYA
+4247 REVWRLGDDVYA

-4270 AAKFGLHPALLD
+4270 AGKFGLHPALLD
-4282 SALHSLIFGV
+4282 SALHALIFGV

-4316 ALRIRL
+4316 AVRIRL
-4322 TPAGNNAVSVR
+4322 TPTGNNAVSVR

-4350 RPVNPDQVRAAR
+4350 RPVDPDQVRAAR
-4362 TAHHDDLYRVEWPVL
+4362 TAHHDDLYRVEWPTL
-4377 PQPAAADPDGWA
+4377 SRQAAADPDGWA

-4407 TDLEALSREI
+4407 TGLEALSREI
-4417 AEGAGAIAPPAVVLA
+4417 AEGAGGVVPPAVVLA
-4432 HVPAAPAGQGQA
+4432 HVPAAPAGLGQPA
-4444 DAVRHVTGR
+4444 AVRHVTGHV
-4453 TLALVRDWLADDTFA
+4453 LALVREWLADDTFA

-4479 VPSTADGDAP
+4479 VPVSADGVAP
-4489 DLTHAAVWGLVRSA
+4489 DLAHAAVWGLVRST

-4510 FVLADLDDASRD
+4510 FVLADLDDASED
-4522 GLVAAVASGEPQLA
+4522 ALVAAVASGEPQLA
-4536 LRESRAH
+4536 LRKGRTH
-4543 IARLARVPAAEQQA
+4543 IARLAKVPVTEQPG

-4583 LVAEHGVKRLLL
+4583 LAAEHGVKRLLL

-4608 LVVDLAA
+4608 LVVGLAA

-4626 AADREALARLL
+4626 VADREALARLL
-4637 DSLPEAH
+4637 GSLPEAH

-4654 TIADGVVDAMTPAQ
+4654 TIADGVVDAMTPAR

-4684 ELTEGMDLSAF
+4684 ELTEGMDLTAF
-4695 VVFSSIAGVF
+4695 VVFSSIAGIF

-4711 NYAAANSFLDAL
+4711 NYAAANAFLDAL
-4723 AHHRRTLG
+4723 AHHRRANG

-4775 LFDTANATG
+4775 LFDSANATG
-4784 EPVVLPLRLDTTALA
+4784 EPVVLPLRLDTGALA

-4810 LRGLVRPPARRSA
+4810 LRGLVRTPARRSA

-4836 RRTLAGQPEHRRT
+4836 RRTLAGQPEQRRA

-4910 HPTSGAIA
+4910 HPTSAAIA
-4918 RQLAVELAPEGTE
+4918 RQLSVELAPESAGP
-4931 SDPASAD
+4931 DLVAD
-4938 TTGLAELGLLEGA
+4938 TAGLAELGLLEGA
-4951 LDSGT
+4951 LDNGT
-4956 AAPEL
+4956 AGPEL
-4961 INRLQELIGRLR
+4961 LGRLEELISRLR
-4973 PGTGDAAEDRLEERM
+4973 PGTGGAAQDRLEERM
-4988 DTASDDEL
+4988 ETASDDEL

>member
-14 ATADLGHARQRLREE
+14 ATADLGQARQRLREE

-39 VSMSCRFPGGAD
+39 VSMSCRYPGGAD
-51 NPELLWDLVS
+51 DPEQLWDLVS
-61 SGTDAISEWPSD
+61 SGTDAISEWPAD

-95 HGGFLHE
+95 HGGFLHR

-138 AGIAPASLK
+138 AGIDPAALK

-284 RRNGHRV
+284 RRHGRRV

-359 YGQDRPSDRP
+359 YGQDRPADRP
-369 LLLGSLKSNVGH
+369 LLLGSLKSNIGH

-392 KMVQALRHGVLP
+392 KMVQALRHEALP

-416 DWSSGAVEL
+416 DWSAGAVEL
-425 LTEERSWAADP
+425 LTEERPWAFDP

-462 ASEDH
+462 ESPETPE
-467 APAGTPD
+467 AP
-474 AETTGATEAADATES
+474 ETAT
-489 RDPLPLVP
+489 PLPLVP
-497 WVLSARGEEALTERA
+497 WVLSARGEDALTDRA
-512 RQLLALVDAEPGL
+512 RQLLALADADAL
-525 SPGAVA
+525 IPGAVA
-531 RALAGGRSPF
+531 RALATGRSPL

-552 EGFRTGLTGL
+552 EGFRTGLTAL
-562 VTGGEA
+562 ATGGEA
-568 ANVVRGLAGPA
+568 ANLVRGLAGPA

-585 FPGQGSQWT
+585 FPGQGTQWT

-608 ARMAECERALAAH
+608 ARMIECERALAPY
-621 VDWSL
+621 VPWSL
-626 TEVLTSAADLER
+626 AEALNSSEGLER

-693 ALRSQAIVTLAG
+693 ALRSQAITAIAG
-705 RGAMASVPLPPGEL
+705 RGGMASVPLPPGEL
-719 ADRLAQWDGRLS
+719 ADRLGPWGDRLS
-731 VAAANGPAATVL
+731 VAAANGPASTVL

-748 AIDGI
+748 AIDGV
-753 VARLQAEDVRA
+753 VAALQAEDVRA

-791 IRPTTGQVPFFSTVD
+791 IEPTAGRVPFFSTVD
-806 LRWQDS
+806 LNWQDS
-812 DALDAEYW
+812 GALDAEYW

-838 DQGFRYFVESSAHPV
+838 AQGFRFFVESSAHPV

-908 PDDTVDLPTYPFQRR
+908 PRDTVDLPTYPFQRR
-923 RFWLE
+923 RYWLE

-933 TQDTVV
+933 AEDTAAT

-955 PALTTTLGVRAED
+955 PALTTTLGVRPED

-1011 TPTGTWLVA
+1011 AAPTGTWLVA
-1020 VTDATDDD
+1020 VTDGTEGD
-1028 PAREAVLRALREA
+1028 PAREAVVRALREA
-1041 GADPVPVVLTEAH
+1041 GADPVSVVLTEAH
-1054 TDRATLTARLSEA
+1054 TDRATLTAHLSEA
-1067 AAATG
+1067 STG
-1072 PVSGVLSLVALDE
+1072 PVHGVLSLVALDE
-1085 RPHPNHPHLP
+1085 RPHPSHPHLP
-1095 LGTALTLTLVQALG
+1095 LGLALTLTLVQALG
-1109 DSGVTAPLWCA
+1109 DADVSAPLWCA

-1139 LVWGLGRCAALEHPQ
+1139 MVWGLGRCAALEHPQ

-1175 SLLAGPAGRDDED
+1175 GILAGRDDED

-1206 PADPARAEAWQ
+1206 PADPARADAWQ

-1228 GGVGAHLARWLAKG
+1228 GGVGAHLARWLAEG

-1253 GADAP
+1253 GADTP
-1258 GAADLA
+1258 GAADLT
-1264 AELTALGTEVTVA
+1264 AELTALGTRVTVA

-1296 DGTRIRTV
+1296 DGSRIRTV

-1315 LTDTDPDEFADIL
+1315 LSDTDPDEFADIL

-1363 DHGAYAS
+1363 DHGAYAA
-1370 ANAYLDALAD
+1370 ANAHLDALAD

-1408 LVEEQLRSRG
+1408 LVEEQLRGRG
-1418 IPFMAPQVAL
+1418 IPFMAPRVAL

-1457 SARPSPLIAD
+1457 SARPSPLIGD
-1467 LPEVRRALAEET
+1467 LPEVRRALDEET
-1479 APGKDGDETAST
+1479 APGQDGDDTASS
-1491 LRDRIADLTPADRDR
+1491 LRDRIADLPPADRDR
-1506 LLTDLVRGHAAGVLG
+1506 LLTDLVRTHAAAVLG

-1562 VLFDYASAAA
+1562 VLFDYASADA

-1583 PDTAAPALPAVPA
+1583 PDTAALAGPAVPA
-1596 HVRADADDPIAI
+1596 HVPADADDPIAI
-1608 VGMSCRYPGDVRS
+1608 VGMSCRYPGDVRT

-1632 RDVISGL
+1632 RDVISAL

-1651 DTDPDRPGTTYSA
+1651 DTDPDRPGTTYSS

-1707 AGIDPG
+1707 AGIDPA

-1785 AQALRSGECTLAL
+1785 AQALRSGECSLAL
-1798 AGGATVMGTPLSFT
+1798 AGGVTVMGTPLSFT

-1828 FAASADGFGMAEGV
+1828 FGADADGFGMAEGV

-1853 RRNGHPVLALVRGS
+1853 RRNGHRVLALVRGS

-1896 AGVPSAE
+1896 AGVAPAE

-1962 MVQAMRHEVLPR
+1962 MVEAMRHEELPR

-1987 SAGAVELLTE
+1987 SVGAVELLTE
-1997 PRPWTRNGHPRRA
+1997 PRPWTRGGHPRRA

-2025 IEEPHDEE
+2025 IEEPYGE
-2033 EPGRPADG
+2033 EPAPQPEGDAPAT
-2041 SELGAAVPWLLS
+2041 AVPWLLS
-2053 ARTPEALREQATR
+2053 GRTPEALREQAAR
-2066 LHAQLTDRPELR
+2066 LHAHLTDRPELR
-2078 PVDVAHTLA
+2078 PHDVGLTLA
-2087 TTRSAFEHRAVV
+2087 TARSAFEHRAVV
-2099 VGTDRDTLLTGLAAL
+2099 VGADHTTLLTGLAAL
-2114 AAGQNDPA
+2114 AAGENHSA
-2122 VVRGTAATPGR
+2122 VVQGTAATPGR
-2133 TAFVFPGQGSQWV
+2133 TVFVFPGQGSQWV
-2146 GMAVGLLDTAPVFA
+2146 GMAVGLLDSAPVFA
-2160 ERIAECERALSPYV
+2160 ERIAECERALSPYL
-2174 DWSLTGVLRDDP
+2174 DWSLTDVLRA
-2186 GAPSLERV
+2186 APDSPPLDRV

-2201 FSVMVSLAALW
+2201 FSMMVSLAALW

-2233 VVAGALSLEDGAKV
+2233 VVAGALTLEDGAKI
-2247 VALRSR
+2247 VARRSQ

-2258 VGRGAMLFV
+2258 VDRGTMLFV
-2267 ALPDEDVRERLAPW
+2267 ALPDEEVRERLAPW
-2281 GAKLSVAAVNG
+2281 TGKLSVAAVNG
-2292 PASVT
+2292 PAAVT

-2332 QVDELRRELLDALA
+2332 QVDEVRGELLDALA
-2346 GVTPRRTDIAFYSTV
+2346 GVAPRRTDIAFYSTV
-2361 TGGALDTTA
+2361 TGGVVDTTT

-2386 HRTVAALID
+2386 HRTVAALIED
-2395 AGHDTFVEASPHPVL
+2395 GHDTFVETGPHPVL
-2410 TVWIERSLEAADV
+2410 TVWIERNLEAADV
-2423 AGRVTGTLHTDDGGP
+2423 TGRVTGTLLTDDGGP
-2438 DRFLA
+2438 DRFLT
-2443 ALAGPHVHGVPVDW
+2443 ALAAPHVHGVPVDW
-2457 RAVFAGTDARPV
+2457 SAVFAGTDARPV

-2478 QRYWLEPTSAS
+2478 QRYWLEPTATA
-2489 ADGSAPQGGAQPA
+2489 ADTAAGAPGADRPG

-2510 ERNDLTAVAAAL
+2510 ERGDLTAVATAL
-2522 NLPDEDETART
+2522 NLPDEDDSART

-2547 GRRGRTTIDG
+2547 GRRSRTAIDG

-2562 TFKALHLAP
+2562 TYKTLHPAP
-2571 GTPALTGTWWVVVPD
+2571 GTPALTGTWWVVVPAD
-2586 GTATGPIT
+2586 AATHTVVTGA
-2594 SGVLRALE
+2594 LRALE
-2602 RHGATAVPVEIGSAD
+2602 RHGALAVPVEIGAAD
-2617 TDRAELAARL
+2617 TDRAALAARL
-2627 GASTAPD
+2627 GALTAPS

-2645 EPYADGTALPT
+2645 QPYTDGTALPT

-2677 WSATSGA
+2677 WSATCGA

-2714 RWAGLIDLP
+2714 RWAGLVDLP

-2730 GGRLAAVLAG
+2730 GGRLAAVLTG
-2740 LDGEDQIAVRPSG
+2740 LDGEDQVAIRPSG
-2753 VYGRRLVRA
+2753 IYGRRLVRA
-2762 LPVEETTEGS
+2762 LPGDETAPVAWT
-2772 WKPDGTVLITGG
+2772 PDGTVLITGG
-2784 TGALGAHVARRLA
+2784 TGALGAHIARRLA
-2797 RSGARHLLLT
+2797 RSGTRHLLLT

-2825 DLGAHAEVAACDAAD
+2825 DLGAEARVAACDAAD

-2851 PEDRPLRAVVH
+2851 PDDRPLRAVVH

-2872 DTLTPERAAA
+2872 DTLTPERAAG

-2895 TLTRDL
+2895 ALTRDL

-2927 NAFLDALA
+2927 NAYLDALA
-2935 EQRRSL
+2935 EHRRSL

-2964 RLVRNGLPP
+2964 QLVRNGIPP

-2985 ALDRAETRLVLCDFA
+2985 AVEQGENRLILCDFA
-3000 WDRFAPAYTALRPSV
+3000 WDRFAPAYTALRPSA

-3027 AAAGADRQETE
+3027 AAAGADGQDTE

-3047 TLSAQERQEEL
+3047 ALSVQERQEEL
-3058 IRLVRTEVAAVLG
+3058 VRLIRTEVAAVLG
-3071 YADPADIDP
+3071 YADPDGIDP

-3114 FDHPTVTALV
+3114 FDHPTVTSLV
-3124 DHVRSELGGTAPVP
+3124 DHVRSELGGTAPVSTTAP
-3138 ESVPTVPASPASP
+3138 VVPDSPAMP
-3151 AAPVDDDAIAVVAM
+3151 VVDDDAIAVVSM

-3170 GGVTTPEELWRLVTS
+3170 GGVTTPEELWRLVSS

-3202 ELYDPDPD
+3202 ELYDPDPE
-3210 KVGRTYAREGGFLHD
+3210 KIGRTYARHGGFLHD

-3236 SPREALAIDPQ
+3236 SPREALSIDPQ

-3259 ERAGIDPASLKGS
+3259 ERAGIDPSSLKGS

-3287 RVQQPTEEIEG
+3287 RVQEPTEETEG

-3344 RAGECSLALAGGV
+3344 RSGECTLALAGGV

-3385 AAADGTAWAEGAGMV
+3385 EAADGTAWAEGAGMV

-3488 PSDRPLLLGSLK
+3488 PAERPLLLGSLK

-3562 RRAAISSF
+3562 RRAGISSF

-3585 DEYVPDGVAEPE
+3585 DEYAPDGLAEP
-3597 SADETAGAGDD
+3597 DTDGTRDGDD
-3608 GDGVVLP
+3608 GTVLP

-3623 VALRAQAQRLLE
+3623 AALRAQAQRLLE
-3635 HADARPGLRPADI
+3635 HADARPGLRPAGI
-3648 AHTLATAR
+3648 AHTLATGR

-3673 IGGLKALATAG
+3673 TGGLKALAAGG
-3684 SAPGV
+3684 SASGV
-3689 TQGTAVAGRT
+3689 TQGTAVAGKV
-3699 AFLFAGQGSQRAGM
+3699 AFLFAGQGSQRAAM

-3721 PVFADAFDAICAEL
+3721 PVFADAFDEICAEL

-3741 PLRDVVFAPAGSDA
+3741 PLREVVFAPAGSDT

-3801 HVAGVLS
+3801 HVAGVLT

-3826 PEGGAMVALTASEED
+3826 PEGGAMVALTASEEE
-3841 VAALLAPYEGR
+3841 AGELLASHEGR

-3881 GRGGKARRL
+3881 ERGGKARRL

-3895 FHSPHMDAMLDEFR
+3895 FHSPHMDGMLDEFR
-3909 RVAESLDFRA
+3909 RVAERLDYRA

-3966 MTYLELGPDGSLT
+3966 VTYLELGPDGSLT
-3979 AMGRDCLADDSPSG
+3979 AMGRDCLAEADPIGSDDPV
-3993 FEDPA
+3993 
-3998 DPSAAGAL
+3998 DPSAAGPL

-4019 VTDALAHLYVRG
+4019 LTEALAQLYVRG

-4037 TVMDTDATGT
+4037 TVLEATG
-4047 ARQVDLPTY
+4047 RGGQVELPTY

-4062 YWLEATAAAGGMA
+4062 YWLEATAASGGMA

-4080 PADHPLLGAA
+4080 SADHPLLGAA

-4113 ADHGVYGTAL
+4113 ADHGVFGTAL

-4138 QVGYGQVE
+4138 QVGCGQVE
-4146 ELTLEAPLVIPARGA
+4146 ELTLETPLVIPAQGSVA
-4161 VVLQLSVGA
+4161 LQLTVGA
-4170 PDASGARPVSV
+4170 PDSTGARTLSV
-4181 HTRPEDTDDAAWT
+4181 HTRPGDTDDMGWT
-4194 CHARGLLIPTTEATE
+4194 CHARGLLVPAADETE
-4209 PAESMIWPPTGAEP
+4209 PADSVTWPPAGAQP
-4223 VELDGLYERFAEGG
+4223 VEIDGLYERFAEGG

-4247 REVWRLGDEVYA
+4247 REVWRLGDDVYA

-4292 LEGTTQGWLP
+4292 LEGTEQGWLP

-4322 TPAGNNAVSVR
+4322 TPVGNNAVSVQ

-4350 RPVNPDQVRAAR
+4350 RPVSQDQVRAAR
-4362 TAHHDDLYRVEWPVL
+4362 TAHHDDLYRLEWPAL
-4377 PQPAAADPDGWA
+4377 PQPAGSGSDTWA

-4399 AHGITRSA
+4399 AHGVTRSA
-4407 TDLEALSREI
+4407 TDLKALSREI
-4417 AEGAGAIAPPAVVLA
+4417 TEGAARPTAVLA
-4432 HVPAAPAGQGQA
+4432 HVPAAPEGQGRA

-4453 TLALVRDWLADDTFA
+4453 TLTLVQDWLADSTFA

-4479 VPSTADGDAP
+4479 VPTSADGDAP
-4489 DLTHAAVWGLVRSA
+4489 DLTHAAAWGLVRSA

-4510 FVLADLDDASRD
+4510 LVLADLDGTEGSRD
-4522 GLVAAVASGEPQLA
+4522 ALVAAVASGEPQLA
-4536 LRESRAH
+4536 LREGRAH
-4543 IARLARVPAAEQQA
+4543 IARLARVPAAEQSR

-4595 TSRRGPAAEGAAD
+4595 TSRRGPAAEGAAE

-4626 AADREALARLL
+4626 AADRDALARLL
-4637 DSLPEAH
+4637 GSLPDAH

-4695 VVFSSIAGVF
+4695 VVFSSIAGIF

-4711 NYAAANSFLDAL
+4711 NYAAANAFLDAL
-4723 AHHRRTLG
+4723 AHHRRANG

-4784 EPVVLPLRLDTTALA
+4784 EPVVLPLRLDTGALA
-4799 AQSGTGGVPAL
+4799 AQTGTGGVPAL

-4836 RRTLAGQPEHRRT
+4836 RRTLAGQPEQRRE

-4910 HPTSGAIA
+4910 HPTSAAIA
-4918 RQLAVELAPEGTE
+4918 RQLSVELAPESAGT
-4931 SDPASAD
+4931 DLAAH
-4938 TTGLAELGLLEGA
+4938 TAGLAELGLLEGA
-4951 LDSGT
+4951 LDNGT
-4956 AAPEL
+4956 AGPEL
-4961 INRLQELIGRLR
+4961 LGRLEELISRLR
-4973 PGTGDAAEDRLEERM
+4973 PGTGDAAQDRLEERM

>member
-14 ATADLGHARQRLREE
+14 ATADLGQARQRLREE

-39 VSMSCRFPGGAD
+39 VSMSCRYPGGAD
-51 NPELLWDLVS
+51 DPEQLWDLVS
-61 SGTDAISEWPSD
+61 SGTDAISEWPAD

-95 HGGFLHE
+95 HGGFLHR

-138 AGIAPASLK
+138 AGIDPAVLK
-147 GTATGVFVG
+147 GTPTGVFVG

-284 RRNGHRV
+284 RRHGRRV

-359 YGQDRPSDRP
+359 YGQDRPADRP
-369 LLLGSLKSNVGH
+369 LLLGSLKSNIGH

-392 KMVQALRHGVLP
+392 KLVQALRHEVLP

-416 DWSSGAVEL
+416 DWSAGAVEL
-425 LTEERSWAADP
+425 LTEERPWAFDP

-462 ASEDH
+462 ES
-467 APAGTPD
+467 
-474 AETTGATEAADATES
+474 AETPEAPETAT
-489 RDPLPLVP
+489 PLPLVP
-497 WVLSARGEEALTERA
+497 WVLSARGEDALTDRA
-512 RQLLALVDAEPGL
+512 RQLLALADEDAL
-525 SPGAVA
+525 IPGAVA
-531 RALAGGRSPF
+531 RALATGRSSL

-552 EGFRTGLTGL
+552 EGFRTGLTAL
-562 VTGGEA
+562 ATGGEA
-568 ANVVRGLAGPA
+568 ANLVRGLAGPA

-585 FPGQGSQWT
+585 FPGQGTQWT

-608 ARMAECERALAAH
+608 ARMAACERALAPH

-626 TEVLTSAADLER
+626 TDVLSSATDLER

-693 ALRSQAIVTLAG
+693 ALRSQAITAIAG
-705 RGAMASVPLPPGEL
+705 RGGMASVPLPPGEL
-719 ADRLAQWDGRLS
+719 AGHLGPWGDRLS

-753 VARLQAEDVRA
+753 VALLQAEDVRA

-791 IRPTTGQVPFFSTVD
+791 IGPTAGRVPFFSTVD

-812 DALDAEYW
+812 GALDAEYW

-838 DQGFRYFVESSAHPV
+838 AQGFRFFVESSAHPV

-908 PDDTVDLPTYPFQRR
+908 PGDTVDLPTYPFQRR
-923 RFWLE
+923 RYWLE
-928 RPSAD
+928 RPSAEAED
-933 TQDTVV
+933 TAAT
-939 DPADAAF
+939 DPVDAAF

-955 PALTTTLGVRAED
+955 PALTTTLGVRPED

-994 YRIDWR
+994 YRVDWR
-1000 PLADAPAGRTA
+1000 PLPDAPAGRTA
-1011 TPTGTWLVA
+1011 DAPTGTWLVA
-1020 VTDATDDD
+1020 VTDGTEDD
-1028 PAREAVLRALREA
+1028 PAREAVVRALREA
-1041 GADPVPVVLTEAH
+1041 GAVPVPVVLTEAH
-1054 TDRATLTARLSEA
+1054 ADRATLTAHLSEA
-1067 AAATG
+1067 STG

-1085 RPHPNHPHLP
+1085 RPHPGHPHLP
-1095 LGTALTLTLVQALG
+1095 LGLALTLTLVQALG
-1109 DSGVTAPLWCA
+1109 DADVTAPLWCA

-1131 AVTSPGQH
+1131 AVTGPGQH
-1139 LVWGLGRCAALEHPQ
+1139 MVWGLGRCAALEHPQ

-1160 DLPDTLDERAAARLC
+1160 DLPGTLDERAAARLC
-1175 SLLAGPAGRDDED
+1175 AVLAGLDDED
-1188 QVAVRHSGA
+1188 QVAVRPSGT

-1206 PADPARAEAWQ
+1206 PAEPAGSDAWQ

-1228 GGVGAHLARWLAKG
+1228 GGVGAHLARRLAEG

-1253 GADAP
+1253 GADTP
-1258 GAADLA
+1258 GAADLT
-1264 AELTALGTEVTVA
+1264 AELTALGTRVTVA

-1296 DGTRIRTV
+1296 DGSRIRTV

-1315 LTDTDPDEFADIL
+1315 LADTDPDEFADVL

-1380 RRRARGRT
+1380 RRRAQGRT

-1408 LVEEQLRSRG
+1408 LVEEQLRGRG
-1418 IPFMAPQVAL
+1418 IPFMSPQVAL
-1428 TGLQQVL
+1428 TAFQQVL

-1457 SARPSPLIAD
+1457 SARPSPLIGD

-1479 APGKDGDETAST
+1479 APAEAGDTTAST
-1491 LRDRIADLTPADRDR
+1491 LRDRVAGLPPADRDR

-1562 VLFDYASAAA
+1562 VLFDYASASA

-1583 PDTAAPALPAVPA
+1583 PDTAAPAPLAAPA
-1596 HVRADADDPIAI
+1596 HVLADADDPIAI
-1608 VGMSCRYPGDVRS
+1608 VAMSCRYPGDVRS
-1621 PEDLWRLVAEG
+1621 PEDLWRLVADG

-1707 AGIDPG
+1707 AGIDPA

-1753 LSGRIAYTLGLE
+1753 LSGRIAYSLGLE

-1785 AQALRSGECTLAL
+1785 AQALRSGECSLAF

-1828 FAASADGFGMAEGV
+1828 FAADADGFGMAEGI

-1916 GDPIEAQALLA
+1916 GDPIEAEALLA

-1974 TLHAEE
+1974 TLHAED

-1987 SAGAVELLTE
+1987 STGAVELLTE

-2025 IEEPHDEE
+2025 IEEPSEDAES
-2033 EPGRPADG
+2033 GAPAGG
-2041 SELGAAVPWLLS
+2041 SALGPAVPWLLS
-2053 ARTPEALREQATR
+2053 ARTPEALREQAAR
-2066 LHAQLTDRPELR
+2066 LHTSLTDRPELPPAEVGR
-2078 PVDVAHTLA
+2078 ALA

-2114 AAGQNDPA
+2114 AAGENDPA

-2133 TAFVFPGQGSQWV
+2133 TVFVFPGQGSQWV
-2146 GMAVGLLDTAPVFA
+2146 GMAVGLLDSAPVFA
-2160 ERIAECERALSPYV
+2160 ERIAECERALSPYL
-2174 DWSLTGVLRDDP
+2174 DWSLTDVLRA
-2186 GAPSLERV
+2186 APDSPPLDRV

-2201 FSVMVSLAALW
+2201 FSMMVSLAALW

-2233 VVAGALSLEDGAKV
+2233 VVAGALTLEDGARI
-2247 VALRSR
+2247 VARRSQ

-2258 VGRGAMLFV
+2258 VDRGTMLFV
-2267 ALPDEDVRERLAPW
+2267 ALPDEEVRERLAPW
-2281 GAKLSVAAVNG
+2281 AGKLSVAAVNG
-2292 PASVT
+2292 PAAVT
-2297 VSGDPEALEEFG
+2297 VSGDPEALDEFG

-2332 QVDELRRELLDALA
+2332 QVDELRGELLDALA
-2346 GVTPRRTDIAFYSTV
+2346 GVAPRRTDIAFYSTV
-2361 TGGALDTTA
+2361 TGGVVDTTT

-2386 HRTVAALID
+2386 HRTVAALIED
-2395 AGHDTFVEASPHPVL
+2395 GHDTFVETGPHPVL

-2423 AGRVTGTLHTDDGGP
+2423 TGRVTGTLLTDDGGP
-2438 DRFLA
+2438 DRFLT
-2443 ALAGPHVHGVPVDW
+2443 ALAAPHVHGVPVDW
-2457 RAVFAGTDARPV
+2457 SAVFADAGARPV

-2478 QRYWLEPTSAS
+2478 QRYWLEPTTTA
-2489 ADGSAPQGGAQPA
+2489 ADTAAGAPGADRPG

-2510 ERNDLTAVAAAL
+2510 ERNDLSAVATAL
-2522 NLPDEDETART
+2522 NLPDEDDGART

-2547 GRRGRTTIDG
+2547 GRRSRTAIDG

-2562 TFKALHLAP
+2562 TYKTLHPAP
-2571 GTPALTGTWWVVVPD
+2571 GTPALTGTWWVVVPAD
-2586 GTATGPIT
+2586 AANHPVVTGA
-2594 SGVLRALE
+2594 LRALE
-2602 RHGATAVPVEIGSAD
+2602 RHGALAVPVEIGAAD
-2617 TDRAELAARL
+2617 TDRAALAARL
-2627 GASTAPD
+2627 GALTAPS

-2645 EPYADGTALPT
+2645 QPYTDGTALPT

-2677 WSATSGA
+2677 WSATCGA

-2714 RWAGLIDLP
+2714 RWAGLVDLP

-2740 LDGEDQIAVRPSG
+2740 LDGEDQVAIRPSG
-2753 VYGRRLVRA
+2753 IYGRRLVRA
-2762 LPVEETTEGS
+2762 LPGDETAPVA

-2784 TGALGAHVARRLA
+2784 TGALGAHIARRLA
-2797 RSGARHLLLT
+2797 RSGTRHLLLT

-2825 DLGAHAEVAACDAAD
+2825 DLGAEARVAACDAAD

-2851 PEDRPLRAVVH
+2851 PDDRPLRAVVH

-2872 DTLTPERAAA
+2872 DTLTPERAAG

-2895 TLTRDL
+2895 ALTRDL

-2927 NAFLDALA
+2927 NAYLDALA
-2935 EQRRSL
+2935 EHRRSL

-2964 RLVRNGLPP
+2964 QLVRNGIPP

-2985 ALDRAETRLVLCDFA
+2985 AVEQGENRLILCDFA
-3000 WDRFAPAYTALRPSV
+3000 WDRFAPAYTALRPSA

-3027 AAAGADRQETE
+3027 AAAGADGQDTG

-3047 TLSAQERQEEL
+3047 ALSVQERQEEL
-3058 IRLVRTEVAAVLG
+3058 VRLIRTEVAAVLG
-3071 YADPADIDP
+3071 HADPADIDP

-3114 FDHPTVTALV
+3114 FDHPTVTSLV
-3124 DHVRSELGGTAPVP
+3124 DHVRSELGGTAPVSTSAP
-3138 ESVPTVPASPASP
+3138 VVPDSPAMP
-3151 AAPVDDDAIAVVAM
+3151 VVDDDAIAVVSM

-3202 ELYDPDPD
+3202 ELYDPDPE
-3210 KVGRTYAREGGFLHD
+3210 KIGRTYAREGGFLHD

-3236 SPREALAIDPQ
+3236 SPREALSIDPQ

-3259 ERAGIDPASLKGS
+3259 ERAGIDPSSLKGS

-3287 RVQQPTEEIEG
+3287 RVQEPTEETEG

-3344 RAGECSLALAGGV
+3344 RSGECTLALAGGV

-3385 AAADGTAWAEGAGMV
+3385 EAADGTAWAEGAGMV

-3488 PSDRPLLLGSLK
+3488 PADRPLLLGSLK

-3562 RRAAISSF
+3562 RRAGISSF

-3585 DEYVPDGVAEPE
+3585 HEYAPDGP
-3597 SADETAGAGDD
+3597 DEAGDD
-3608 GDGVVLP
+3608 AADDGTVLP

-3623 VALRAQAQRLLE
+3623 AALRAQAQRLLE
-3635 HADARPGLRPADI
+3635 HTDARPGLRPADI
-3648 AHTLATAR
+3648 AHTLATGR

-3673 IGGLKALATAG
+3673 TGGLKALATGG
-3684 SAPGV
+3684 SASGV
-3689 TQGTAVAGRT
+3689 TQGTAVAGKV
-3699 AFLFAGQGSQRAGM
+3699 AFLFAGQGSQRAAM

-3721 PVFADAFDAICAEL
+3721 PVFADAFDEICAEL

-3741 PLRDVVFAPAGSDA
+3741 PLREVVFAPAGSDA

-3768 LFAVEVALFRLV
+3768 LFAVEVGLFRLV

-3801 HVAGVLS
+3801 HVAGVLT

-3826 PEGGAMVALTASEED
+3826 PEGGAMVALTASEAD
-3841 VAALLAPYEGR
+3841 AMALLAPYDGR

-3867 GDEDAVLDIAEQWR
+3867 GDEDAVLDLAEQWR

-3909 RVAESLDFRA
+3909 RVAESLDYRA
-3919 PRIPLVSDVTGEL
+3919 PRIPLISDVTGEL

-3966 MTYLELGPDGSLT
+3966 VTYLELGPDGSLT
-3979 AMGRDCLADDSPSG
+3979 AMGRDCLAEADPVGSDDPV
-3993 FEDPA
+3993 
-3998 DPSAAGAL
+3998 DPSAAGPL

-4019 VTDALAHLYVRG
+4019 LTDALAQLYVRG

-4037 TVMDTDATGT
+4037 TVLEATGR
-4047 ARQVDLPTY
+4047 AGQVELPTY

-4062 YWLEATAAAGGMA
+4062 YWLEATAASGGMA

-4138 QVGYGQVE
+4138 QVGCGQVE
-4146 ELTLEAPLVIPARGA
+4146 ELTLETPLVIPAQGS
-4161 VVLQLSVGA
+4161 VSLQLTVGA
-4170 PDASGARPVSV
+4170 PDSTGARPLSV
-4181 HTRPEDTDDAAWT
+4181 HTRPGDTDDTGWT
-4194 CHARGLLIPTTEATE
+4194 CHARGLLVPTADETE
-4209 PAESMIWPPTGAEP
+4209 PADTMTWPPAGAQP
-4223 VELDGLYERFAEGG
+4223 VSIDGLYERFAEGG

-4316 ALRIRL
+4316 AVRIRL
-4322 TPAGNNAVSVR
+4322 TPIGNNAVSVR

-4362 TAHHDDLYRVEWPVL
+4362 TAHHDDLYRVEWPTL
-4377 PQPAAADPDGWA
+4377 SRPAGADPDGWA
-4389 VIGAEAPDWA
+4389 VIGAEAPEWA

-4407 TDLEALSREI
+4407 TGLEALSREI
-4417 AEGAGAIAPPAVVLA
+4417 AEGAGGVATPTVVLA
-4432 HVPAAPAGQGQA
+4432 HVPAAPAGLGQA
-4444 DAVRHVTGR
+4444 DAVRHVTGHAL
-4453 TLALVRDWLADDTFA
+4453 TLVREWLADDTFA

-4479 VPSTADGDAP
+4479 VPVSADEVAQ
-4489 DLTHAAVWGLVRSA
+4489 DLAHAAVWGLVRSA

-4510 FVLADLDDASRD
+4510 FVLADLDDTSQDA
-4522 GLVAAVASGEPQLA
+4522 LVAAVASGEPQLA
-4536 LRESRAH
+4536 LREGRTH
-4543 IARLARVPAAEQQA
+4543 IARLAKVPVTEQPG

-4583 LVAEHGVKRLLL
+4583 LAAEHGVKRLLL

-4608 LVVDLAA
+4608 LVVELAA
-4615 LGAHAEVVACD
+4615 LGAHAEIVACD
-4626 AADREALARLL
+4626 ASDREALARLL
-4637 DSLPEAH
+4637 GALPEDQ

-4654 TIADGVVDAMTPAQ
+4654 TIADGVVDAMTPVR
-4668 LDTALR
+4668 LDTVLR

-4723 AHHRRTLG
+4723 AHHRRERG

-4765 VAFSPAEGAA
+4765 IAFSPAEGAA
-4775 LFDTANATG
+4775 LFDTANASG

-4799 AQSGTGGVPAL
+4799 AQSGADGVPAL
-4810 LRGLVRPPARRSA
+4810 LRGLVRPAARRSA

-4836 RRTLAGQPEHRRT
+4836 RRTLAGQPEHRRL

-4856 RGHAATVLG
+4856 RGHAAIVLG
-4865 FPGPASVDA
+4865 FPSPASVDA

-4910 HPTSGAIA
+4910 HPTSGAVA
-4918 RQLAVELAPEGTE
+4918 RQLAVELDLENT
-4931 SDPASAD
+4931 DPAAD
-4938 TTGLAELGLLEGA
+4938 TAGLAELGRLEGA

-4956 AAPEL
+4956 ATPEL

-4973 PGTGDAAEDRLEERM
+4973 PDTGAAAEDRLEERM

>member
-14 ATADLGHARQRLREE
+14 ATADLGQARQRLREE

-39 VSMSCRFPGGAD
+39 VSMSCRYPGGAD
-51 NPELLWDLVS
+51 TPEQLWDMVS
-61 SGTDAISEWPSD
+61 SGTDAISEWPAD
-73 RGWDTAALY
+73 RGWDTANLY

-138 AGIAPASLK
+138 AGIDPAALK

-220 RSGECSLA
+220 RSGECDLA
-228 LACGVTVMPHPDPYV
+228 FACGVTVMPHPDPYV

-276 LLERLSDA
+276 LVERLSDA

-359 YGQDRPSDRP
+359 YGQDRPADRP

-392 KMVQALRHGVLP
+392 KMVEAMRHGVLP

-410 APTPQV
+410 APSPQV
-416 DWSSGAVEL
+416 DWSAGAVEL
-425 LTEERSWAADP
+425 LTEERSWPADP

-462 ASEDH
+462 PAEDST
-467 APAGTPD
+467 PAEVP
-474 AETTGATEAADATES
+474 ETGA
-489 RDPLPLVP
+489 PLPLVP
-497 WVLSARGEEALTERA
+497 WILSARGEDALTERA
-512 RQLLALVDAEPGL
+512 RQLLSLVEAEPGL

-531 RALAGGRSPF
+531 RALATGRTPM
-541 EHRAVVVAGDA
+541 EHRAVVVAGDRDA
-552 EGFRTGLTGL
+552 FRTGLTAL
-562 VTGGEA
+562 VTGSEA
-568 ANVVRGLAGPA
+568 ANVTRGLAGPA

-608 ARMAECERALAAH
+608 ARMAECEQALAPH

-626 TEVLTSAADLER
+626 TEALTSATAMER
-638 VDVVQPALWAVM
+638 VDVVQPVLWAVM

-682 ALSLEDGAKVV
+682 ALTLEDGAKVV

-719 ADRLAQWDGRLS
+719 TDRLAQWDGRLS

-753 VARLQAEDVRA
+753 VAQLQAEDVRA

-777 VEEIRERLLECLAD
+777 VEEIRERILESLAD
-791 IRPTTGQVPFFSTVD
+791 IEPVTGRVPFFSTVD
-806 LRWQDS
+806 LRWQDAA
-812 DALDAEYW
+812 ALDSEYW
-820 YRNLRQTVRFEE
+820 YRNLRRTVRFEE

-838 DQGFRYFVESSAHPV
+838 AQGFRYFVESSAHPV

-908 PDDTVDLPTYPFQRR
+908 PTDAVDLPTYPFQRR
-923 RFWLE
+923 RYWLE
-928 RPSAD
+928 RPSVEAEGA
-933 TQDTVV
+933 VA

-946 WESVGGQDL
+946 WKSVGGQDL
-955 PALTTTLGVRAED
+955 PALATTLGVSADD

-1011 TPTGTWLVA
+1011 TLTGTWLVA
-1020 VTDATDDD
+1020 VTDGTDAD
-1028 PAREAVLRALREA
+1028 PSREAVLRALREA
-1041 GADPVPVVLTEAH
+1041 GAVPVPVVLTEAD
-1054 TDRATLTARLSEA
+1054 TDRTALTVRLSEA
-1067 AAATG
+1067 AAAGPG

-1085 RPHPNHPHLP
+1085 RPHPRHPHLP

-1109 DSGVTAPLWCA
+1109 DSGVTAPLWST

-1160 DLPDTLDERAAARLC
+1160 DLPDTLDERTAARLC
-1175 SLLAGPAGRDDED
+1175 GILAGRTDGAGED
-1188 QVAVRHSGA
+1188 QVALRHSGT
-1197 YGRRLVRAR
+1197 YGRRLVRAA
-1206 PADPARAEAWQ
+1206 PAAPVGTDAWQ

-1228 GGVGAHLARWLAKG
+1228 GGVGAHLARRLAEG

-1264 AELTALGTEVTVA
+1264 AELTALGTRVTVA
-1277 ACDVADRDRLAE
+1277 ACDVADRDRLAD

-1296 DGTRIRTV
+1296 DGSRIRTV
-1304 IHAAGTGLLVP
+1304 IHAAGTGQLVP
-1315 LTDTDPDEFADIL
+1315 LSDTDPDEFAGIL

-1346 LDSFVL
+1346 LEAFVL
-1352 FSSISGVWGSG
+1352 FSSISGVWGSA

-1408 LVEEQLRSRG
+1408 LVEEQLRGRG

-1457 SARPSPLIAD
+1457 SARPSPLIGD

-1479 APGKDGDETAST
+1479 APGEVGDATASS
-1491 LRDRIADLTPADRDR
+1491 LRDRMADLPPADRDR

-1583 PDTAAPALPAVPA
+1583 PDTVAPALPAVPA

-1608 VGMSCRYPGDVRS
+1608 VAMSCRYPGDVRS
-1621 PEDLWRLVAEG
+1621 PEDLWRLVDEG

-1707 AGIDPG
+1707 AGIDPAA
-1713 SLRGGQVGVFA
+1713 LRGGQVGVFA

-1785 AQALRSGECTLAL
+1785 AQALRSGECTLAF

-1828 FAASADGFGMAEGV
+1828 FAAGADGFGMAEGI

-1896 AGVPSAE
+1896 AGVPPAE

-1932 RPADR
+1932 RPVDR

-1974 TLHAEE
+1974 TLHADE

-2025 IEEPHDEE
+2025 IEQPPEQPNDEE
-2033 EPGRPADG
+2033 PDDAPAG
-2041 SELGAAVPWLLS
+2041 SSLGAAVPWPLS
-2053 ARTPEALREQATR
+2053 ARTPEALREQAAR
-2066 LHAQLTDRPELR
+2066 LHSRLTDRPELT
-2078 PVDVAHTLA
+2078 PVDVGHTLA
-2087 TTRSAFEHRAVV
+2087 TTRSPFEHRAVV

-2114 AAGQNDPA
+2114 AAGQKNPA
-2122 VVRGTAATPGR
+2122 VVRGTATTPGR
-2133 TAFVFPGQGSQWV
+2133 TVFVFPGQGSQWV
-2146 GMAVGLLDTAPVFA
+2146 GMAVELLDTAPVFA
-2160 ERIAECERALSPYV
+2160 ARVAECERALSPYV
-2174 DWSLTGVLRDDP
+2174 DWSLTAVLRDEP
-2186 GAPSLERV
+2186 GAPALDRV

-2201 FSVMVSLAALW
+2201 WAVMVSLAALW

-2267 ALPDEDVRERLAPW
+2267 ALPDPDVRERLVPW
-2281 GAKLSVAAVNG
+2281 GEKLSVAAVNG
-2292 PASVT
+2292 PSSVT
-2297 VSGDPEALEEFG
+2297 VSGDPQALEEFG
-2309 ERLSEDG
+2309 EQLSEDG
-2316 VMRWTIP
+2316 VMRWMIP

-2332 QVDELRRELLDALA
+2332 QVDELRHELLDALA
-2346 GVTPRRTDIAFYSTV
+2346 GISPRRSPIAFYSTV
-2361 TGGALDTTA
+2361 TGEALDTTA
-2370 LDTEYWYRNLR
+2370 LDAEYWYRNLR

-2386 HRTVAALID
+2386 HKTVAALID

-2423 AGRVTGTLHTDDGGP
+2423 AGRVTGTLHTDHGGP
-2438 DRFLA
+2438 DRFLT

-2457 RAVFAGTDARPV
+2457 RAVFAGAGARPV

-2478 QRYWLEPTSAS
+2478 QRYWLEPTATHTE
-2489 ADGSAPQGGAQPA
+2489 ATGTQGSAQPA

-2510 ERNDLTAVAAAL
+2510 ERGDLRTVATAL
-2522 NLPDEDETART
+2522 NLPDEDETARD

-2547 GRRGRTTIDG
+2547 GRRGRGTIDG

-2571 GTPALTGTWWVVVPD
+2571 GTPVLTGTWWVVVPA
-2586 GTATGPIT
+2586 GAATDPVVKGA
-2594 SGVLRALE
+2594 LRALE
-2602 RHGATAVPVEIGSAD
+2602 RHGASAVPVEVGTAD
-2617 TDRAELAARL
+2617 ADRAVLAARL
-2627 GASTAPD
+2627 GALTTPD

-2645 EPYADGTALPT
+2645 TPYADGSALPT

-2723 ADLDDRS
+2723 ADPDDRAGS
-2730 GGRLAAVLAG
+2730 RLAAVLAG
-2740 LDGEDQIAVRPSG
+2740 LDGEDQVAVRPSG

-2762 LPVEETTEGS
+2762 LPAEATTPGG
-2772 WKPDGTVLITGG
+2772 WKPEGTVLITGG

-2797 RSGARHLLLT
+2797 RTGARHLLLT
-2807 GRRGPDTPGAA
+2807 GRRGPGTPGAA
-2818 ELVAELA
+2818 ELVTELA
-2825 DLGAHAEVAACDAAD
+2825 DLGAEARVAACDAAD
-2840 RDALAALLAGI
+2840 PDALAALLADI

-2882 VLRPKMDA
+2882 VMRPKMDA

-2949 WGLWAGDSAANSARE
+2949 WGLWAGDSAADSARE

-2973 MDPELAVTALEQ
+2973 MDCELAVTALEQ
-2985 ALDRAETRLVLCDFA
+2985 ALDRAENRLVLCDFA
-3000 WDRFAPAYTALRPSV
+3000 WDRFAPAYTALRPSAI
-3015 VLRELPEARDIL
+3015 LRDLPEARDIL
-3027 AAAGADRQETE
+3027 AAAGADRQDTE
-3038 ADSLAGRLA
+3038 GDSLAGRLA
-3047 TLSAQERQEEL
+3047 ALTAQERQEEL
-3058 IRLVRTEVAAVLG
+3058 TRLVRTEVASVLG
-3071 YADPADIDP
+3071 YADPAGIDP

-3124 DHVRSELGGTAPVP
+3124 DHVRSELGGTAVA
-3138 ESVPTVPASPASP
+3138 PASAPALSGSP
-3151 AAPVDDDAIAVVAM
+3151 SAPSALVEEDAIAVVAM

-3185 GADAITEFPTGR
+3185 GSDAITEFPTGR

-3210 KVGRTYAREGGFLHD
+3210 KIGRTYAREGGFLHD

-3259 ERAGIDPASLKGS
+3259 ERAGIDPATLKGS

-3287 RVQQPTEEIEG
+3287 RVQQPTEETEG

-3344 RAGECSLALAGGV
+3344 RSGECTLALAGGV

-3448 LASAGLNSA
+3448 LASAGLGSA

-3488 PSDRPLLLGSLK
+3488 PTDRPLLLGSLK

-3548 LLTEDTPWPDNGHP
+3548 LLTEDTPWPDNGRP
-3562 RRAAISSF
+3562 RRAGISSF

-3585 DEYVPDGVAEPE
+3585 DEYVADGAAEPE
-3597 SADETAGAGDD
+3597 NADATGTGDD

-3615 WLLSARSR
+3615 WLLSARSGP
-3623 VALRAQAQRLLE
+3623 ALKAQAQRLLE

-3648 AHTLATAR
+3648 AYTLATAR
-3656 SAFEYRGAVVG
+3656 GTFEYRGTVVG
-3667 DSREAL
+3667 DSREVL

-3684 SAPGV
+3684 DAPGV

-3699 AFLFAGQGSQRAGM
+3699 AFLFAGQGSQRPGM
-3713 GAELYARY
+3713 GAELYARH
-3721 PVFADAFDAICAEL
+3721 PVFADAFDEICAEL

-3741 PLRDVVFAPAGSDA
+3741 PLREVVFAPAGSDA

-3826 PEGGAMVALTASEED
+3826 PEGGAMVALTASEAE
-3841 VAALLAPYEGR
+3841 VAELLSPYEGR

-3867 GDEDAVLDIAEQWR
+3867 GDEDAVLDIAAQWR

-3909 RVAESLDFRA
+3909 RVAEGLDFRA
-3919 PRIPLVSDVTGEL
+3919 PRIPLISDVTGEP

-3937 LGSPEY
+3937 LSSPEY

-3956 GMRRLAAEGA
+3956 GMRCLAAEGTV
-3966 MTYLELGPDGSLT
+3966 TYLELGPDGSLT
-3979 AMGRDCLADDSPSG
+3979 AMGRDCLADDDRSEFG
-3993 FEDPA
+3993 DPA
-3998 DPSAAGAL
+3998 AAGEL
-4006 VPLLRKDRTETRA
+4006 VPLLRKDRSETRA
-4019 VTDALAHLYVRG
+4019 VTDALAHLHVRG

-4037 TVMDTDATGT
+4037 KVMEATAAATGT
-4047 ARQVDLPTY
+4047 ARQVELPTY

-4075 AAGLL
+4075 AAGIL

-4113 ADHGVYGTAL
+4113 ADHGVFGTAL

-4138 QVGYGQVE
+4138 QVGCGQVE
-4146 ELTLEAPLVIPARGA
+4146 ELTLEAPLVIPARGSVA
-4161 VVLQLSVGA
+4161 LQLSVGA
-4170 PDASGARPVSV
+4170 PDATGARPVSV
-4181 HTRPEDTDDAAWT
+4181 HTRPGDTDNAAWT
-4194 CHARGLLIPTTEATE
+4194 CHARGLLVPTTEETE
-4209 PAESMIWPPTGAEP
+4209 PAESMSWPPAGAEP

-4237 FGYGPAFQGL
+4237 FGYGPVFQGL

-4259 EASLPSEQQAE
+4259 EAGLPAEQQAE

-4307 IRLHASGAR
+4307 VQLHASGAR

-4322 TPAGNNAVSVR
+4322 TPAGNKAVSVR

-4362 TAHHDDLYRVEWPVL
+4362 TAHHDDLYRVEWPTL
-4377 PQPAAADPDGWA
+4377 PRPTAATPDGWA
-4389 VIGAEAPDWA
+4389 VIGAEATDWA

-4407 TDLEALSREI
+4407 PDLQALSRAVTGG
-4417 AEGAGAIAPPAVVLA
+4417 AEGTGGAGAAGGVTPPAVVLA
-4432 HVPAAPAGQGQA
+4432 HVPAAPAGLGQA

-4479 VPSTADGDAP
+4479 VPVTADDGAP

-4510 FVLADLDDASRD
+4510 FVLADLDDASQD
-4522 GLVAAVASGEPQLA
+4522 ALVSAVAGGEPQLA
-4536 LRESRAH
+4536 LREGRAH
-4543 IARLARVPAAEQQA
+4543 IARLARVPAAEQPE

-4583 LVAEHGVKRLLL
+4583 LAAVHGVKRLLL

-4615 LGAHAEVVACD
+4615 LGAHAEIVACD
-4626 AADREALARLL
+4626 AADRDALARLL
-4637 DSLPEAH
+4637 GSLPDEH

-4654 TIADGVVDAMTPAQ
+4654 TIADGVVDAMTPVQ

-4695 VVFSSIAGVF
+4695 VVFSSIAGIF

-4723 AHHRRTLG
+4723 AHHRRALG

-4765 VAFSPAEGAA
+4765 IAFSPAEGAA
-4775 LFDTANATG
+4775 LFDTATATG

-4799 AQSGTGGVPAL
+4799 AQTDAGGVPVL

-4823 AAGEAAPDAADTL
+4823 AEGEAAPDAADML
-4836 RRTLAGQPEHRRT
+4836 LRTLAGQPEHRRA

-4856 RGHAATVLG
+4856 RGHAAIVLG

-4887 AVELRNRLGA
+4887 AVELRNRIGA

-4918 RQLAVELAPEGTE
+4918 RQLALELAPDDTGP
-4931 SDPASAD
+4931 DPAD
-4938 TTGLAELGLLEGA
+4938 TAGLAELGLLEGA

>member
-14 ATADLGHARQRLREE
+14 ATADLGQARQRLREE

-39 VSMSCRFPGGAD
+39 VSMSCRYPGGAD
-51 NPELLWDLVS
+51 DPEQLWDLVS
-61 SGTDAISEWPSD
+61 SGTDAISEWPAD

-95 HGGFLHE
+95 HGGFLHR

-138 AGIAPASLK
+138 AGLDPAALK
-147 GTATGVFVG
+147 GSATGVFVG
-156 AMTNGYGDGSRDQ
+156 AMTNDYGDGSRDR

-228 LACGVTVMPHPDPYV
+228 LACGVTVMPHPDPFV

-265 GTSWSEGVGVL
+265 GTSWSEGAGVL

-284 RRNGHRV
+284 RRHGRRV

-359 YGQDRPSDRP
+359 YGQDREEP
-369 LLLGSLKSNVGH
+369 LWLGSLKSNIGH
-381 TSAAAGVGGVI
+381 SSAAAGVGGVI
-392 KMVQALRHGVLP
+392 KMVQAMRHGVLP

-410 APTPQV
+410 APSPQI
-416 DWSSGAVEL
+416 DWTSGAVRL
-425 LTEERSWAADP
+425 LTEERLWP
-436 DRPRRA
+436 TGPERPRRA

-462 ASEDH
+462 PAEDS
-467 APAGTPD
+467 APAGTTEPD
-474 AETTGATEAADATES
+474 DTARATES
-489 RDPLPLVP
+489 GDPTPLPLVP
-497 WVLSARGEEALTERA
+497 WVLSARSEEALTERA
-512 RQLLALVDAEPGL
+512 RQLLPLVDLLDADPGL
-525 SPGAVA
+525 RAGAVA
-531 RALAGGRSPF
+531 RALATGRSAF
-541 EHRAVVVAGDA
+541 EHRAVVVAGDPD
-552 EGFRTGLTGL
+552 GFRAGLTGL
-562 VTGGEA
+562 VTGAEA
-568 ANVVRGLAGPA
+568 AGVVRGVAGPA

-594 GMALELLDSSPVFA
+594 GMALDLLDSSPVFA
-608 ARMAECERALAAH
+608 ARMAACERALAPH

-626 TEVLTSAADLER
+626 AAVLRGDAGTPPLDR

-682 ALSLEDGAKVV
+682 ALTLEDGAKVV
-693 ALRSQAIVTLAG
+693 ALRSQALTVLAG
-705 RGAMASVPLPPGEL
+705 RGGMASVPLPPEEL
-719 ADRLAQWDGRLS
+719 TDRLRQWDGRLF

-748 AIDGI
+748 AIDGV
-753 VARLQAEDVRA
+753 VAELQAEDVRA

-791 IRPTTGQVPFFSTVD
+791 IEPTTGRVPFFSTVD
-806 LRWQDS
+806 LSWQDS
-812 DALDAEYW
+812 GALDAEYW

-838 DQGFRYFVESSAHPV
+838 AQGFRFFVESSAHPV

-923 RFWLE
+923 RYWLE
-928 RPSAD
+928 RPRAGAEN
-933 TQDTVV
+933 TAGAT

-955 PALTTTLGVRAED
+955 PALTTTLGVRPED

-1000 PLADAPAGRTA
+1000 PLADDPAGRTA
-1011 TPTGTWLVA
+1011 AAPTGTWLVA
-1020 VTDATDDD
+1020 VTDGTEGD
-1028 PAREAVLRALREA
+1028 PAREAVVRALREA

-1054 TDRATLTARLSEA
+1054 TDRATLTAHLAEA
-1067 AAATG
+1067 STG
-1072 PVSGVLSLVALDE
+1072 PVHGVLSLVALDE
-1085 RPHPNHPHLP
+1085 RPHTNHPHLP
-1095 LGTALTLTLVQALG
+1095 LGVALTLTLVQALG
-1109 DSGVTAPLWCA
+1109 DAGVTAPLWCA

-1139 LVWGLGRCAALEHPQ
+1139 MVWGLGRCAALEHPQ

-1175 SLLAGPAGRDDED
+1175 GVLADRDDED

-1206 PADPARAEAWQ
+1206 PADPARADAWQ

-1253 GADAP
+1253 GADTP
-1258 GAADLA
+1258 GAADLT
-1264 AELTALGTEVTVA
+1264 AELTALGTRVTVA

-1289 LVAGLEQ
+1289 LVAGIEQ
-1296 DGTRIRTV
+1296 DGSRIRTV

-1315 LTDTDPDEFADIL
+1315 LSDTDPDEFADIL

-1370 ANAYLDALAD
+1370 ANAHLDALAD

-1408 LVEEQLRSRG
+1408 LVEEQLRGRG

-1457 SARPSPLIAD
+1457 SARPSPLIGD

-1479 APGKDGDETAST
+1479 APGQDGDATASS
-1491 LRDRIADLTPADRDR
+1491 LRDRIADLPPADRDR
-1506 LLTDLVRGHAAGVLG
+1506 LLTDLVRGHAAAVLG

-1562 VLFDYASAAA
+1562 VLFDYASADA
-1572 LARHLREELLG
+1572 LARHLRDELLG
-1583 PDTAAPALPAVPA
+1583 PDTAAPTGPAVPA
-1596 HVRADADDPIAI
+1596 HVPADADDPIAI
-1608 VGMSCRYPGDVRS
+1608 VGMSCRYPGDVRT
-1621 PEDLWRLVAEG
+1621 PDDLWRLVAEG
-1632 RDVISGL
+1632 RDVISAL

-1651 DTDPDRPGTTYSA
+1651 DTDPDRPGTTYSS

-1696 LLETSWEALER
+1696 LLEISWEALER
-1707 AGIDPG
+1707 AGIDPV

-1785 AQALRSGECTLAL
+1785 AQALRSGECSLAL
-1798 AGGATVMGTPLSFT
+1798 AGGVTVMGTPLSFT

-1828 FAASADGFGMAEGV
+1828 FGADADGFGMAEGV

-1853 RRNGHPVLALVRGS
+1853 RRNGHRVLALVRGS

-1896 AGVPSAE
+1896 AGVAPAE

-1962 MVQAMRHEVLPR
+1962 MVEAMRHEELPR

-1987 SAGAVELLTE
+1987 SVGAVELLTE
-1997 PRPWTRNGHPRRA
+1997 PRPWTRGGHPRRA

-2025 IEEPHDEE
+2025 IEEPYGE
-2033 EPGRPADG
+2033 EPAPEPEGDAPAT
-2041 SELGAAVPWLLS
+2041 AVPWLLS
-2053 ARTPEALREQATR
+2053 GRTPEALREQAAR
-2066 LHAQLTDRPELR
+2066 LHAHLTDRPDLR
-2078 PVDVAHTLA
+2078 PLDVGLTLA
-2087 TTRSAFEHRAVV
+2087 TARSAFEHRAVV
-2099 VGTDRDTLLTGLAAL
+2099 VGDDHATLLTGLAAL
-2114 AAGQNDPA
+2114 AAGENDPA

-2133 TAFVFPGQGSQWV
+2133 TVFVFPGQGSQWV
-2146 GMAVGLLDTAPVFA
+2146 GMAVGLLDSAPVFA
-2160 ERIAECERALSPYV
+2160 ERIAECERALSPYL
-2174 DWSLTGVLRDDP
+2174 DWSLTDVLLA
-2186 GAPSLERV
+2186 APDSPPLDRV

-2201 FSVMVSLAALW
+2201 FSMMVSLAALW

-2233 VVAGALSLEDGAKV
+2233 VVAGALTLEDGARI
-2247 VALRSR
+2247 VARRSQ

-2258 VGRGAMLFV
+2258 VDRGTMLFV
-2267 ALPDEDVRERLAPW
+2267 ALPDEEVRERLAPW
-2281 GAKLSVAAVNG
+2281 AGKLSVAAVNG
-2292 PASVT
+2292 PAAVT

-2332 QVDELRRELLDALA
+2332 QVDEVRGELLDALA
-2346 GVTPRRTDIAFYSTV
+2346 GVAPRRTDIAFYSTV
-2361 TGGALDTTA
+2361 TGGVVDTTT
-2370 LDTEYWYRNLR
+2370 LDAEYWYRNLR

-2386 HRTVAALID
+2386 HRTVAALIED
-2395 AGHDTFVEASPHPVL
+2395 GHDTFVETGPHPVL

-2423 AGRVTGTLHTDDGGP
+2423 TGRVTGTLLTDDGGP
-2438 DRFLA
+2438 DRFLT
-2443 ALAGPHVHGVPVDW
+2443 ALAAPHVHGVPVDW
-2457 RAVFAGTDARPV
+2457 SAVFAGTGARPV

-2478 QRYWLEPTSAS
+2478 QRYWLEPTATA
-2489 ADGSAPQGGAQPA
+2489 ADTAAAPGADRPG

-2510 ERNDLTAVAAAL
+2510 ERGDLTAVATAL
-2522 NLPDEDETART
+2522 NLPDEDDSARA

-2547 GRRGRTTIDG
+2547 GRRSRTAIDG

-2562 TFKALHLAP
+2562 TYKTLHPAP
-2571 GTPALTGTWWVVVPD
+2571 GTPALTGTWWVVVPAD
-2586 GTATGPIT
+2586 AATHTVVTGA
-2594 SGVLRALE
+2594 LRALE
-2602 RHGATAVPVEIGSAD
+2602 RHGALAVPVEIGAAD
-2617 TDRAELAARL
+2617 TDRAALAARL
-2627 GASTAPD
+2627 GALTAPS

-2645 EPYADGTALPT
+2645 QPYTDGTALPT

-2677 WSATSGA
+2677 WSATCGA

-2714 RWAGLIDLP
+2714 RWAGLVDLP

-2730 GGRLAAVLAG
+2730 GGRLATVLTG
-2740 LDGEDQIAVRPSG
+2740 LDGEDQVAIRPSG
-2753 VYGRRLVRA
+2753 IYGRRLVRA
-2762 LPVEETTEGS
+2762 LPGDETAPVA

-2784 TGALGAHVARRLA
+2784 TGALGAHIARRLA
-2797 RSGARHLLLT
+2797 RSGTRHLLLT

-2825 DLGAHAEVAACDAAD
+2825 DLGAEARVAACDAAD

-2851 PEDRPLRAVVH
+2851 PDDRPLRAVVH

-2872 DTLTPERAAA
+2872 DTLTPERAAG

-2895 TLTRDL
+2895 ALTRDL

-2927 NAFLDALA
+2927 NAYLDALA
-2935 EQRRSL
+2935 EHRRSL

-2964 RLVRNGLPP
+2964 QLVRNGIPP

-2985 ALDRAETRLVLCDFA
+2985 AVEQGENRLILCDFA
-3000 WDRFAPAYTALRPSV
+3000 WDRFAPAYTALRPSA

-3027 AAAGADRQETE
+3027 AAAGADGQDTE

-3047 TLSAQERQEEL
+3047 ALSVQERQEEL
-3058 IRLVRTEVAAVLG
+3058 VRLIRTEVAAVLG

-3114 FDHPTVTALV
+3114 FDHPTVTSLV
-3124 DHVRSELGGTAPVP
+3124 DHVRSELGGTAPVLTSAP
-3138 ESVPTVPASPASP
+3138 VAPDLPAMPV
-3151 AAPVDDDAIAVVAM
+3151 VDDDAIAVVAM

-3170 GGVTTPEELWRLVTS
+3170 GGVTTPEDLWRLVTS
-3185 GADAITEFPTGR
+3185 GSDAITEFPTGR

-3202 ELYDPDPD
+3202 ELYDPDPE
-3210 KVGRTYAREGGFLHD
+3210 KLGRTYARHGGFLHD

-3287 RVQQPTEEIEG
+3287 RVQQPTEETEG

-3344 RAGECSLALAGGV
+3344 RSGECSLALAGGV
-3357 TVMSTPGAFIEFSR
+3357 TVMSTPDAFIEFSR

-3488 PSDRPLLLGSLK
+3488 PAERPLLLGSLK

-3548 LLTEDTPWPDNGHP
+3548 LLTEDTPWPDQGRP

-3585 DEYVPDGVAEPE
+3585 DEYAPDGLTEPDT
-3597 SADETAGAGDD
+3597 DETRDGDD
-3608 GDGVVLP
+3608 GTVLP

-3623 VALRAQAQRLLE
+3623 AALRAQAQRLLE
-3635 HADARPGLRPADI
+3635 HTDARPGLRPADI
-3648 AHTLATAR
+3648 AHTLATGR

-3673 IGGLKALATAG
+3673 TGGLKALAAGG
-3684 SAPGV
+3684 SASGV
-3689 TQGTAVAGRT
+3689 TQGTAVAGKV
-3699 AFLFAGQGSQRAGM
+3699 AFLFAGQGSQRAAM

-3721 PVFADAFDAICAEL
+3721 PVFADAFDEICAEL

-3741 PLRDVVFAPAGSDA
+3741 PLREVVFAAAGSDA

-3801 HVAGVLS
+3801 HVAGVLT

-3826 PEGGAMVALTASEED
+3826 PEGGAMVALTASEEE
-3841 VAALLAPYEGR
+3841 AAGLLAPHEGR

-3867 GDEDAVLDIAEQWR
+3867 GDEDAVLDVAEQWQ

-3895 FHSPHMDAMLDEFR
+3895 FHSPHMDGMLDEFR
-3909 RVAESLDFRA
+3909 QVAERLDLRA

-3937 LGSPEY
+3937 LTSPEY

-3956 GMRRLAAEGA
+3956 GMLRLAAEGA
-3966 MTYLELGPDGSLT
+3966 VTYLELGPDGSLT
-3979 AMGRDCLADDSPSG
+3979 AMGRDCLPEDPA
-3993 FEDPA
+3993 DPA

-4006 VPLLRKDRTETRA
+4006 VPLLRKDRPESRA
-4019 VTDALAHLYVRG
+4019 VTDALAHLHVRG
-4031 TAVDWP
+4031 TAVNWP
-4037 TVMDTDATGT
+4037 TVLDAG
-4047 ARQVDLPTY
+4047 AHGGPGKVDLPTY

-4062 YWLEATAAAGGMA
+4062 YWLEATAPAGGMA

-4138 QVGYGQVE
+4138 QVGCGQVE
-4146 ELTLEAPLVIPARGA
+4146 ELTLEAPLVIPAQGSVA
-4161 VVLQLSVGA
+4161 LQLTVGA
-4170 PDASGARPVSV
+4170 PDSTGARPLSV
-4181 HTRPEDTDDAAWT
+4181 HTRPGDTDDMGWT
-4194 CHARGLLIPTTEATE
+4194 CHARGLLVPAADETE
-4209 PAESMIWPPTGAEP
+4209 PGDSVTWPPAGAQP
-4223 VELDGLYERFAEGG
+4223 VGIDGLYERFAEGG

-4247 REVWRLGDEVYA
+4247 REVWRLGDDVYA

-4316 ALRIRL
+4316 AVRIRL
-4322 TPAGNNAVSVR
+4322 TPIGNHAVSVR

-4350 RPVNPDQVRAAR
+4350 RPVDPDQVRAAR
-4362 TAHHDDLYRVEWPVL
+4362 TAHHDDLYRVEWPTL
-4377 PQPAAADPDGWA
+4377 SRPAAADPDGWA

-4407 TDLEALSREI
+4407 TGLEALSREI
-4417 AEGAGAIAPPAVVLA
+4417 AGEAGGVAPPTVVLA
-4432 HVPAAPAGQGQA
+4432 HVPASPAGLGQP
-4444 DAVRHVTGR
+4444 DAVRHVTGHVL
-4453 TLALVRDWLADDTFA
+4453 TLVREWLADDTFA

-4479 VPSTADGDAP
+4479 VPVSADGVAQ
-4489 DLTHAAVWGLVRSA
+4489 DLAHAAVWGLVRSA

-4510 FVLADLDDASRD
+4510 FVLADLDDASED
-4522 GLVAAVASGEPQLA
+4522 ALVAAVASGEPQLA
-4536 LRESRAH
+4536 LREGRTH
-4543 IARLARVPAAEQQA
+4543 IARLAKVPVTEQPG

-4608 LVVDLAA
+4608 LVVGLAA

-4626 AADREALARLL
+4626 VADRDALARLL
-4637 DSLPEAH
+4637 GSLPEAH

-4654 TIADGVVDAMTPAQ
+4654 TIADGVVDAMTPAR

-4695 VVFSSIAGVF
+4695 VVFSSIAGIF

-4711 NYAAANSFLDAL
+4711 NYAAANAFLDAL
-4723 AHHRRTLG
+4723 AHHRRANG

-4775 LFDTANATG
+4775 LFDSANATG
-4784 EPVVLPLRLDTTALA
+4784 EPVVLPLRLDTGALA
-4799 AQSGTGGVPAL
+4799 AQTGTGGVPAL

-4836 RRTLAGQPEHRRT
+4836 RRTLAGQPEQRRE

-4910 HPTSGAIA
+4910 HPTSAAIA
-4918 RQLAVELAPEGTE
+4918 RQLSLELAPATTGPEL
-4931 SDPASAD
+4931 AAD
-4938 TTGLAELGLLEGA
+4938 TAGLAELGLLEGA
-4951 LDSGT
+4951 LDNGT
-4956 AAPEL
+4956 AGPEL
-4961 INRLQELIGRLR
+4961 LGRLEELISRLR
-4973 PGTGDAAEDRLEERM
+4973 PGTGGAAQDRLEERM
-4988 DTASDDEL
+4988 ETASDDEL

>member
-14 ATADLGHARQRLREE
+14 ATADLGQARQRLREE

-39 VSMSCRFPGGAD
+39 VSMSCRYPGGAD
-51 NPELLWDLVS
+51 DPEQLWDLVS
-61 SGTDAISEWPSD
+61 SGTDAISEWPAD

-95 HGGFLHE
+95 HGGFLHR

-138 AGIAPASLK
+138 AGLDPAALK
-147 GTATGVFVG
+147 GSATGVFVG
-156 AMTNGYGDGSRDQ
+156 AMTNDYGDGSRDR

-228 LACGVTVMPHPDPYV
+228 LACGVTVMPHPDPFV

-257 KAFAAGAD
+257 KAFAADAD
-265 GTSWSEGVGVL
+265 GTSWSEGAGVL

-284 RRNGHRV
+284 RRHGRRV

-359 YGQDRPSDRP
+359 YGQDREEP
-369 LLLGSLKSNVGH
+369 LWLGSLKSNIGH
-381 TSAAAGVGGVI
+381 SSAAAGVGGVI
-392 KMVQALRHGVLP
+392 KMVQAMRHGVLP

-410 APTPQV
+410 APSPQV
-416 DWSSGAVEL
+416 DWSSGAVRL
-425 LTEERSWAADP
+425 LTEERSWP
-436 DRPRRA
+436 TGPERPRRA

-462 ASEDH
+462 PAEDS
-467 APAGTPD
+467 APAGTTEPD
-474 AETTGATEAADATES
+474 DTARATES
-489 RDPLPLVP
+489 GDPTPLPLVP
-497 WVLSARGEEALTERA
+497 WVLSARSEEALTERA
-512 RQLLALVDAEPGL
+512 RQLLPLVDLLDADPGL
-525 SPGAVA
+525 RAGAVA
-531 RALAGGRSPF
+531 RALGTGRSAF
-541 EHRAVVVAGDA
+541 EHRAVVVAGDPD
-552 EGFRTGLTGL
+552 GFRAGLTGL
-562 VTGGEA
+562 VTGAEA
-568 ANVVRGLAGPA
+568 AGVVRGVAGPA

-594 GMALELLDSSPVFA
+594 GMALGLLDSSPVFA
-608 ARMAECERALAAH
+608 ARMAACERALAPH

-626 TEVLTSAADLER
+626 AAVLRGDAGTPPLDR

-693 ALRSQAIVTLAG
+693 ALRSQALTVLAG
-705 RGAMASVPLPPGEL
+705 RGGMASVPLPPEEL
-719 ADRLAQWDGRLS
+719 ADRLRQWDGRLF

-748 AIDGI
+748 AIDGV
-753 VARLQAEDVRA
+753 VAALQAEDVRA

-791 IRPTTGQVPFFSTVD
+791 IEPTTGRVPFFSTVD
-806 LRWQDS
+806 LRWQDPG
-812 DALDAEYW
+812 ALDAEYW

-838 DQGFRYFVESSAHPV
+838 AQGFRFFVESSAHPV

-866 SDAVAVGTLRRDQ
+866 SDAVAVGTLRRGQ

-908 PDDTVDLPTYPFQRR
+908 PGDTVDLPTYPFQRR
-923 RFWLE
+923 RYWLE
-928 RPSAD
+928 RPQAGAEN
-933 TQDTVV
+933 TVGAT

-946 WESVGGQDL
+946 WESVGGEDL
-955 PALTTTLGVRAED
+955 PALTTTLGVRPED

-1000 PLADAPAGRTA
+1000 PLAAAPAGRTA
-1011 TPTGTWLVA
+1011 AAPTGTWLVA
-1020 VTDATDDD
+1020 VTDGTEGD
-1028 PAREAVLRALREA
+1028 PAREAVVRALREA
-1041 GADPVPVVLTEAH
+1041 GAVPVPVVLTEAH
-1054 TDRATLTARLSEA
+1054 ADRATLTAHLSEA
-1067 AAATG
+1067 STG
-1072 PVSGVLSLVALDE
+1072 PVHGVLSLVALDE
-1085 RPHPNHPHLP
+1085 RPHPSHPHLP
-1095 LGTALTLTLVQALG
+1095 LGLALTLTLVQALG
-1109 DSGVTAPLWCA
+1109 DAGVTAPLWCA

-1139 LVWGLGRCAALEHPQ
+1139 MVWGLGRCAALEHPQ

-1175 SLLAGPAGRDDED
+1175 GILAGRDDED

-1206 PADPARAEAWQ
+1206 PAGPARADAWQ

-1228 GGVGAHLARWLAKG
+1228 GGVGAHLARRLAEG

-1253 GADAP
+1253 GADTP
-1258 GAADLA
+1258 GAADLT
-1264 AELTALGTEVTVA
+1264 AELTALGTRVTVA

-1289 LVAGLEQ
+1289 LVAGIEQ
-1296 DGTRIRTV
+1296 DGSRIRTV

-1315 LTDTDPDEFADIL
+1315 LSDTDPDEFADIL

-1370 ANAYLDALAD
+1370 ANAHLDALAD

-1408 LVEEQLRSRG
+1408 LVEEQLRGRG

-1457 SARPSPLIAD
+1457 SARPSPLIGD

-1479 APGKDGDETAST
+1479 APGQDGDGTASS
-1491 LRDRIADLTPADRDR
+1491 LRDRIADLPPADRDR
-1506 LLTDLVRGHAAGVLG
+1506 LLTDLVRAHAAAVLG

-1562 VLFDYASAAA
+1562 VLFDYASADA
-1572 LARHLREELLG
+1572 LARHLRGELLG
-1583 PDTAAPALPAVPA
+1583 PDTAAPTGPAVPA
-1596 HVRADADDPIAI
+1596 HVPADADDPIAI
-1608 VGMSCRYPGDVRS
+1608 VGMSCRYPGDVRT
-1621 PEDLWRLVAEG
+1621 PQDLWRLVAEG
-1632 RDVISGL
+1632 RDVISAL

-1651 DTDPDRPGTTYSA
+1651 DTDPDRPGTTYSS

-1707 AGIDPG
+1707 AGIDPA

-1785 AQALRSGECTLAL
+1785 AQALRSGECSLAL
-1798 AGGATVMGTPLSFT
+1798 AGGVTVMGTPLSFT

-1828 FAASADGFGMAEGV
+1828 FGADADGFGMAEGV

-1853 RRNGHPVLALVRGS
+1853 RRNGHRVLALVRGS

-1896 AGVPSAE
+1896 AGVAPAE

-1962 MVQAMRHEVLPR
+1962 MVEAMRHEVLPR

-1987 SAGAVELLTE
+1987 SVGAVELLTE

-2025 IEEPHDEE
+2025 IEEPYGE
-2033 EPGRPADG
+2033 EPGEAPEGNTPAT
-2041 SELGAAVPWLLS
+2041 AVPWLLS
-2053 ARTPEALREQATR
+2053 GRTPEALREQAAR
-2066 LHAQLTDRPELR
+2066 LHAHLTDRPELR
-2078 PVDVAHTLA
+2078 PHDVGLTLA
-2087 TTRSAFEHRAVV
+2087 TARSAFEHRAVV
-2099 VGTDRDTLLTGLAAL
+2099 VGADHATLLTGLAAL
-2114 AAGQNDPA
+2114 AAGQDDPA
-2122 VVRGTAATPGR
+2122 VVHGTVATPGR
-2133 TAFVFPGQGSQWV
+2133 TVFVFPGQGSQWA
-2146 GMAVGLLDTAPVFA
+2146 GMAVGLLDSAPVFA
-2160 ERIAECERALSPYV
+2160 ERVAQCERALSPYV
-2174 DWSLTGVLRDDP
+2174 DWSLTDVLRGEPDSPPLD
-2186 GAPSLERV
+2186 RV

-2212 RSYGVEPSA
+2212 RSCGVEPSA
-2221 VVGHSQG
+2221 VIGHSQG

-2233 VVAGALSLEDGAKV
+2233 VVAGALSLEDGARI

-2258 VGRGAMLFV
+2258 VDRGAMLFV
-2267 ALPDEDVRERLAPW
+2267 ALPDDQVRERMAPW
-2281 GAKLSVAAVNG
+2281 DGRLSVAAVNG
-2292 PASVT
+2292 PAAVT

-2309 ERLSEDG
+2309 DRLSEDG
-2316 VMRWTIP
+2316 VMRWMIP

-2332 QVDELRRELLDALA
+2332 QVDGLRRELLDALA
-2346 GVTPRRTDIAFYSTV
+2346 RVTPRRTDVAFYSTV

-2386 HRTVAALID
+2386 HRAVAALID
-2395 AGHDTFVEASPHPVL
+2395 AGHDTFVEVSPHPVL
-2410 TVWIERSLEAADV
+2410 AVWLERSLEAADV
-2423 AGRVTGTLHTDDGGP
+2423 AGLVTGTLHTDDGGP
-2438 DRFLA
+2438 GRFLT

-2478 QRYWLEPTSAS
+2478 RRYWLEPTA
-2489 ADGSAPQGGAQPA
+2489 APAAGEGGAQPA

-2510 ERNDLTAVAAAL
+2510 ERHDLPAVAAAL
-2522 NLPDEDETART
+2522 NLPDEDATARA
-2533 SLGGVLPALADWQR
+2533 SLDGVLPALADWQR

-2557 WRYRV
+2557 WRYQV
-2562 TFKALHLAP
+2562 TFKPLHLTP
-2571 GTPALTGTWWVVVPD
+2571 GTPALTGTWWVVVPA
-2586 GTATGPIT
+2586 GAAAHPVVAGA
-2594 SGVLRALE
+2594 LRALE
-2602 RHGATAVPVEIGSAD
+2602 RHGAAAVPVEIAAAG
-2617 TDRAELAARL
+2617 TDRAGLAARL
-2627 GASTAPD
+2627 GAGAAPD

-2645 EPYADGTALPT
+2645 QPYAEGSALPT
-2656 GLALTTTLL
+2656 GLVLTTLLL

-2677 WSATSGA
+2677 WSATCGA

-2714 RWAGLIDLP
+2714 RWAGMLDLP
-2723 ADLDDRS
+2723 SDLDERA

-2740 LDGEDQIAVRPSG
+2740 LDGEDQIAIRPSG

-2762 LPVEETTEGS
+2762 RPAEETTADVFE
-2772 WKPDGTVLITGG
+2772 PDGTVLITGG

-2825 DLGAHAEVAACDAAD
+2825 GLGAETTVAACDAAD
-2840 RDALAALLAGI
+2840 RDALAALLADI
-2851 PEDRPLRAVVH
+2851 PEDRPLRTVVH
-2862 AAGVLDDGVL
+2862 AAGLLDDGVL
-2872 DTLTPERAAA
+2872 DTLTPERAAG

-2890 ARNLD
+2890 ALNLD
-2895 TLTRDL
+2895 ALTRDL

-2941 GLPATAVA
+2941 GLPATSVA
-2949 WGLWAGDSAANSARE
+2949 WGLWAGDSAADAARE

-2985 ALDRAETRLVLCDFA
+2985 AMGRSEPRLVLCDFA
-3000 WDRFAPAYTALRPSV
+3000 WDRFAPAYTALRPSAA
-3015 VLRELPEARDIL
+3015 LRELPDVRDVL
-3027 AAAGADRQETE
+3027 AAGGADRQDTG
-3038 ADSLAGRLA
+3038 ADSLATRLA
-3047 TLSAQERQEEL
+3047 ALSAQERQEEL
-3058 IRLVRTEVAAVLG
+3058 TRLVATEVAAVLG
-3071 YADPADIDP
+3071 HPDPAGIDP

-3100 LSEVTGLRLSVTLV
+3100 LSEATGLRLSVTLV

-3124 DHVRSELGGTAPVP
+3124 DHVRSELGGTAPVQA
-3138 ESVPTVPASPASP
+3138 SVPAPASSP
-3151 AAPVDDDAIAVVAM
+3151 VQTAVADDDAIAVVAM

-3170 GGVTTPEELWRLVTS
+3170 GGVTTPEDLWRLVTS
-3185 GADAITEFPTGR
+3185 GSDAITEFPTGR

-3202 ELYDPDPD
+3202 ELYDPDPE
-3210 KVGRTYAREGGFLHD
+3210 KLGRTYARHGGFLHD

-3259 ERAGIDPASLKGS
+3259 ERAGIDPVSLKGS

-3287 RVQQPTEEIEG
+3287 RVQQPTEETEG

-3310 GRISYTFGLEG
+3310 GRIAYTLGLEG

-3344 RAGECSLALAGGV
+3344 RGGECSLALAGGV
-3357 TVMSTPGAFIEFSR
+3357 TVMSTPDAFIEFSR

-3448 LASAGLNSA
+3448 LASAGLDSA

-3488 PSDRPLLLGSLK
+3488 PADRPLLLGSLK
-3500 SNMGHAQAAAG
+3500 SNIGHAQAAAG

-3548 LLTEDTPWPDNGHP
+3548 LLTEDTPWPDHGRP

-3585 DEYVPDGVAEPE
+3585 DAHMPDGLTAPVG
-3597 SADETAGAGDD
+3597 ADQRPDGEAAGTGGGGA
-3608 GDGVVLP
+3608 VVP

-3635 HADARPGLRPADI
+3635 HADARPALRPADI
-3648 AHTLATAR
+3648 ACTLATGR
-3656 SAFEYRGAVVG
+3656 SAFEHRGAVVG

-3699 AFLFAGQGSQRAGM
+3699 AFLFAGQGSQRAGA
-3713 GAELYARY
+3713 GAELYARH

-3741 PLRDVVFAPAGSDA
+3741 PLREVAFAPAGSPE

-3768 LFAVEVALFRLV
+3768 LFAIEVALFRLV
-3780 EHWGVVPDLLLGH
+3780 EHWGVVPDLLFGH

-3826 PEGGAMVALTASEED
+3826 PEGGAMVALTASEEE
-3841 VAALLAPYEGR
+3841 AAGLLASHEGR

-3867 GDEDAVLDIAEQWR
+3867 GDEDAVLDVAERWR
-3881 GRGGKARRL
+3881 ERGGKARRL

-3895 FHSPHMDAMLDEFR
+3895 FHSPHMDGMLDEFR
-3909 RVAESLDFRA
+3909 RVAERLDLRA

-3937 LGSPEY
+3937 LTSPEY

-3956 GMRRLAAEGA
+3956 GMLRLAAEGA
-3966 MTYLELGPDGSLT
+3966 VTYLELGPDGSLT
-3979 AMGRDCLADDSPSG
+3979 ALGRDCLTEDPA
-3993 FEDPA
+3993 DPA

-4006 VPLLRKDRTETRA
+4006 VPLLRKDRPESRA
-4019 VTDALAHLYVRG
+4019 VTDALAHLHVRG

-4037 TVMDTDATGT
+4037 AVLDAGAPGGPGKVT
-4047 ARQVDLPTY
+4047 LPTY

-4062 YWLEATAAAGGMA
+4062 YWLEATAPAGGMA

-4090 VPLADTDGVLFT
+4090 VPLADTDGVLFA

-4130 ELAVRAGD
+4130 ELAVRVGD
-4138 QVGYGQVE
+4138 QVGCGQVE

-4181 HTRPEDTDDAAWT
+4181 HTRPEDTSSADLPWT
-4194 CHARGLLIPTTEATE
+4194 CHARGLLVPAVEEAA
-4209 PAESMIWPPTGAEP
+4209 PAPSMTWPPAGAEP

-4270 AAKFGLHPALLD
+4270 AARFGLHPALLD
-4282 SALHSLIFGV
+4282 SALHALIFGV
-4292 LEGTTQGWLP
+4292 LEGTDQGWLP

-4322 TPAGNNAVSVR
+4322 TPAGNNAVSVQ
-4333 ATDTA
+4333 AADTA

-4350 RPVNPDQVRAAR
+4350 RPVSPDQVRAAR
-4362 TAHHDDLYRVEWPVL
+4362 TAHHEDLYRLEWPTL
-4377 PQPAAADPDGWA
+4377 PQPAATADTDVWA

-4407 TDLEALSREI
+4407 TDLKALSREI
-4417 AEGAGAIAPPAVVLA
+4417 TEGAARPTAVLA
-4432 HVPAAPAGQGQA
+4432 HVPAAPEGQDRA

-4453 TLALVRDWLADDTFA
+4453 TLTLVQDWLADSTFA

-4479 VPSTADGDAP
+4479 VPTSADGDAP
-4489 DLTHAAVWGLVRSA
+4489 DLTHAAAWGLARSA

-4510 FVLADLDDASRD
+4510 FVLADLDGTGASRD
-4522 GLVAAVASGEPQLA
+4522 ALAAAVASGEPQLA
-4536 LRESRAH
+4536 LREGRAH
-4543 IARLARVPAAEQQA
+4543 IARLARVPAAEQA
-4557 TPDWGRPGTVLITGG
+4557 ETPDWGRPGTVLITGG
-4572 TGAIGSVLARH
+4572 TGAIGSVLAHH

-4595 TSRRGPAAEGAAD
+4595 TSRRGPAAESAAD
-4608 LVVDLAA
+4608 LVVGLAA

-4626 AADREALARLL
+4626 VADRDALARLL
-4637 DSLPEAH
+4637 GSLPEAH

-4654 TIADGVVDAMTPAQ
+4654 TIADGVVDAMTPAR

-4695 VVFSSIAGVF
+4695 VVFSSIAGIF

-4711 NYAAANSFLDAL
+4711 NYAAANAFLDAL
-4723 AHHRRTLG
+4723 AHHRRANG

-4775 LFDTANATG
+4775 LFDSANATG
-4784 EPVVLPLRLDTTALA
+4784 EPVVLPLRLDTGALA
-4799 AQSGTGGVPAL
+4799 AQTGTGGVPAL

-4823 AAGEAAPDAADTL
+4823 AVGEVAPDAADTL
-4836 RRTLAGQPEHRRT
+4836 RRTLAGQPEQRRE

-4910 HPTSGAIA
+4910 HPTSAAIA
-4918 RQLAVELAPEGTE
+4918 RQLSVELVPESAGP
-4931 SDPASAD
+4931 DLAAD
-4938 TTGLAELGLLEGA
+4938 TAGLAELGLLEGA
-4951 LDSGT
+4951 LDNGT
-4956 AAPEL
+4956 AGPEL
-4961 INRLQELIGRLR
+4961 LGRLEELISRLR
-4973 PGTGDAAEDRLEERM
+4973 PGTGGAAQDRLEERM